1 MKTKKIKRVL
11 AFFLAVVF
19 AFSTCMTASPY
30 TVQATE
36 EPKLSVNV
44 TNAAT
49 TETGPGLTKGID
61 LVINYGENQ
70 KKLRIENDQLGN
82 ELSTDILYE
91 EFSDASYSVSLSD
104 RNNLYNVTA
113 ETSVDAE
120 TKSLNI
126 TITELKVKTEG
137 NEVFPG
143 MSLVY
148 VNAVNSFYVDGPWK
162 DYING
167 WEIREKENKCGAEI
181 TGPSDA
187 QECKVTTSK
196 GSKGS
201 DENEKALFT
210 IVAKVDDT
218 EIASQTIES
227 GRNETTLSIKS
238 DEEKEWTVG
247 EERTFTFEL
256 KSGSTPLANR
266 EIEWKYGADDEVGT
280 MGTYKTDENG
290 EVSIDNIR
298 LSRKPEKFS
307 IEGIFK
313 GDDAYS
319 PAEVKGEYSLTKAS
333 GKLWLDENSTEYTAE
348 NPLVLTYGTEDTE
361 FPVVLKNSD
370 GNEINEELAKLNAQ
384 LVSPQDNIT
393 VVADAKS
400 GKITITPKNAS
411 GEKTEVKIT
420 GETQSYT
427 FERTIYVKVDP
438 YPLKINKESVKAYA
452 PGKKDNAGYKIYDG
466 TKLVDVQATLEDAG
480 EGTVKGTDKNLQ
492 DIETY
497 FKNVTFK
504 SYEGNLSDVKLNSNG
519 EEKQQKLEF
528 KIEKLD
534 SVEFENV
541 TENGEDTGNIIKAL
555 KTNYK
560 IEEVE
565 MEVPLTIQK
574 RTLKLGVR
582 GVSRGFRDL
591 KYVYEN
597 EEETETEG
605 KDLKDL
611 NLVFATG
618 FVNGQDEDKLKVE
631 GFKFPKVVDTTAT
644 DLTEE
649 NVKEKDTAED
659 GKHTGA
665 LVLQEE
671 DQITNPTNNY
681 RFDLTATG
689 TLEITGEKNAAGYLS
704 VDNINSTN
712 AYEAGGKRYYGKNA
726 NGKNATVQ
734 FSETGGY
741 NRVYWVNGD
750 DKTDVTDSGLEMK
763 ENNDINR
770 SFYLTKEDES
780 GKVLAK
786 TQDFKLQFIY
796 DAEPPECGITFDKD
810 TKNVVRNIEQAV
822 TFGFYKKDTIEA
834 NVTLSDTQSGV
845 NEMSYL
851 VVNTSE
857 DKNHYWELLT
867 TEEDYETALSKVK
880 FESGEG
886 LKTSGKENS
895 WTIKNIGKLK
905 GGEDLE
911 CNNYIVFVKAE
922 DNVGNVK
929 IYGSNGVVL
938 ENNTQDISVTYKETP
953 EKNDDG
959 KNGKYEDKDVVYYTG
974 NVTLHMQAY
983 ESGSVYSGLTQMGYQ
998 VSNIDGKGNKTT
1010 NEFVSYPEDKQ
1021 FPKNVTLE
1029 KLNNYRKIEE
1039 NLYFE
1044 SDKDSSQVITVIA
1057 PASETKDN
1065 AGNTMEN
1072 DAVHTLVIDS
1082 KPPTVEAQYT
1092 QKNLNENNEHC
1103 FRNEK
1108 YANSDVTYTVTV
1120 TERFLTDIKV
1130 CINGKAY
1137 SFDELKKNKESLGI
1151 KEITKNEL
1159 PDITKT
1165 TDQTEYV
1172 FSIVFD
1178 KDGKYKVKTIA
1189 TDAAGNTGS
1198 DTENDTENKD
1208 GFEFIIDTVAPTL
1221 NLTYTAKQNNT
1232 ETQLVLDPKYDWF
1245 AANNATAGDN
1255 GTIGITA
1262 VLTEEN
1268 FTAEFADIAMEAT
1281 DSTGAAVDITDYK
1294 NAVTKAVKTQ
1304 ERWTESSTDEGRK
1317 YTLALPEIAVDA
1329 NYKITYNCT
1338 DLAGN
1343 SLKTITD
1350 HVTLDRKNPEGEVKA
1365 EDLENN
1371 GSPAQIWNSLIETI
1385 TFGYFGKN
1393 NVRVSMASQDATS
1406 GVESTQYL
1414 KSADGLTREELENRT
1429 DWTAYVSGLS
1439 YAANQHLVVYEKV
1452 TDKVGN
1458 TEYFSTDGIIVDN
1471 TSPVPVVTIT
1481 PTSPG
1486 WGKGVYSAGD
1496 YPGFSIRVEDPIVND
1511 AYAGLKKITYRIEN
1525 GTTGYVESN
1534 TLADEN
1540 TGLSKAAHQK
1550 VWTGQVSIDP
1560 NLFYSNDV
1568 RVSVYAEDWSANSVT
1583 SQPQTLKVDNKA
1595 PIVSFSF
1602 DKSDVHNGK
1611 YYKNDKT
1618 LTITVDER
1626 NFDESY
1632 LPRVTSTAGGGYSI
1646 SGWSHNGE
1654 IHTATVTFSGDSDYT
1669 VSYDCYDLAGNKSN
1683 TENLEEFT
1691 VDKTVPVIKVS
1702 YNNNSAQNGNYY
1714 KAARTATITVTEHNF
1729 DPSKITVS
1737 TTASAGGAPS
1747 IGGWANSGDT
1757 HTANVVFNHDAD
1769 YTFTVSGLD
1778 LAENKAADYAQDK
1791 FTVDL
1796 KNPEVKITGV
1806 KDKSANNGT
1815 VAPRISISDTNFI
1828 ASGVK
1833 ITLKGVNK
1841 GEIKIDSLASISS
1854 SATGMNVIFKDFPEG
1869 MDDIYTLTA
1878 KATDKAGNET
1888 KSSITFSVNRDGS
1901 TYELG
1906 SGTKALVDKKYT
1918 NKPQDLEITEINVD
1932 DLTTI
1937 EITYSLDGKIVTLK
1951 EGEDY
1956 TITKSGEEGQW
1967 KKYLY
1972 RIKASCFEE
1981 EGNYVINIYSEDAAH
1996 NSTTNKTK
2004 AKTIAFTVDKTAP
2017 TMVVSNLTDRGRYKE
2032 NMHEFTLNVKDN
2044 IFLAYV
2050 EVYLDGELFKRFE
2063 EDEIAQL
2070 NGELPVDIASSN
2082 QYQTIELV
2090 SCDKAGNISKEVYD
2104 PETNAQ
2110 VPASYRVLVTQNS
2123 FVQFIN
2129 NTPLLVSVIVIIVA
2143 IAGLI
2148 VVLVKRKKDK
2158 EK

>member
-280 MGTYKTDENG
+280 RGTYKTDENG

-348 NPLVLTYGTEDTE
+348 NPLVLTYGIEDTE

-649 NVKEKDTAED
+649 NVKEKDTAEY

-681 RFDLTATG
+681 KFDLTATG
-689 TLEITGEKNAAGYLS
+689 TLEITGEKDAAGYLS

-726 NGKNATVQ
+726 TVQ

-750 DKTDVTDSGLEMK
+750 KNEDITTAGLGLGNEQK
-763 ENNDINR
+763 NISR
-770 SFYLTKEDES
+770 SFYLTKEENS
-780 GKVLAK
+780 GKIIAK
-786 TQDFKLQFIY
+786 TEAFSIDFEY
-796 DAEPPECGITFDKD
+796 DAEAPVCVTTLDTSDNIVRTLGTAITFGIY
-810 TKNVVRNIEQAV
+810 KNH
-822 TFGFYKKDTIEA
+822 TIEA
-834 NVTLSDTQSGV
+834 NIKLEDEKSGV
-845 NEMSYL
+845 NGMSYFIARTD
-851 VVNTSE
+851 VKKE
-857 DKNHYWELLT
+857 KYEELLT
-867 TEEDYETALSKVK
+867 EADYTEALTEEQFTTEDLVK
-880 FESGEG
+880 
-886 LKTSGKENS
+886 NS
-895 WTIKNIGKLK
+895 NDTWTIKNIGKLK
-905 GGEDLE
+905 AEETLE
-911 CNNYIVFVKAE
+911 CNNYIIFVKAK

-929 IYGSNGVVL
+929 IYGSNGIVL
-938 ENNTQDISVTYKETP
+938 EDNRNDISVTYTESAA
-953 EKNDDG
+953 
-959 KNGKYEDKDVVYYTG
+959 KDVKCGEWNGINYYSG
-974 NVTLHMQAY
+974 DVNLNVTAK
-983 ESGSVYSGLTQMGYQ
+983 EEASDVKFYSGLAQMEYQ
-998 VSNIDGKGNKTT
+998 VSYVYGDGTT
-1010 NEFVSYPEDKQ
+1010 GKDKKVIEKASPQ
-1021 FPKNVTLE
+1021 NVTLE
-1029 KLNNYRKIEE
+1029 ELDAYRTITTAPEGVP
-1039 NLYFE
+1039 LTA
-1044 SDKDSSQVITVIA
+1044 DSKKSKVITITA

-1082 KPPTVEAQYT
+1082 ISPTVKAEYT
-1092 QKNLNENNEHC
+1092 QKNLNEKNEPHL
-1103 FRNEK
+1103 RNKK

-1120 TERFLTDIKV
+1120 TERFLKNITV
-1130 CINGKAY
+1130 SINGKDY
-1137 SFDELKKNKESLGI
+1137 TLDELEKNKESLGI
-1151 KEITKNEL
+1151 KEITKDEL

-1189 TDAAGNTGS
+1189 TDAAGNTGDDVK
-1198 DTENDTENKD
+1198 DTENED

-1221 NLTYTAKQNNT
+1221 DLTYTAKQNNT
-1232 ETQLVLDPKYDWF
+1232 ETQLALDPTYEWF

-1262 VLTEEN
+1262 VPTEEN
-1268 FTAEFADIAMEAT
+1268 FSAEFADISVEAT

-1304 ERWTESSTDEGRK
+1304 ERWTESNTDEGRK
-1317 YTLALPEIAVDA
+1317 YTLTLPEIAVDA

-1371 GSPAQIWNSLIETI
+1371 GSSAQIWNSLIETI

-1429 DWTAYVSGLS
+1429 DWTSYVSGLS

-1496 YPGFSIRVEDPIVND
+1496 HPGFSIRVEDPIVND

-1568 RVSVYAEDWSANSVT
+1568 KISVYAEDWSANSVT

-1632 LPRVTSTAGGGYSI
+1632 LPRVTSTTGGGYSI

-1654 IHTATVTFSGDSDYT
+1654 LHTATVTFSGDSDYT

-1714 KAARTATITVTEHNF
+1714 KEARTATITVTEHNF

-1778 LAENKAADYAQDK
+1778 LADNKAADYAQDK

-1981 EGNYVINIYSEDAAH
+1981 EGNYVLNIYSEDAAH

-2032 NMHEFTLNVKDN
+2032 NVHEFTLNVKDN

>member
-1 MKTKKIKRVL
+1 MKTKRIKRVL

-70 KKLRIENDQLGN
+70 KKLRIGNDQLGN

-370 GNEINEELAKLNAQ
+370 GNEINEELTKLNAQ

-649 NVKEKDTAED
+649 NVKEKDTAEY

-681 RFDLTATG
+681 KFDLTATG
-689 TLEITGEKNAAGYLS
+689 TLEITGEKDAVGYLS
-704 VDNINSTN
+704 VDNINSSH
-712 AYEAGGKRYYGKNA
+712 AYEAGGKRYY
-726 NGKNATVQ
+726 GKNATVQ

-750 DKTDVTDSGLEMK
+750 KNEDITTAGLGLGNEQK
-763 ENNDINR
+763 NISR
-770 SFYLTKEDES
+770 SFYLTKEENS
-780 GKVLAK
+780 GKIIAK
-786 TQDFKLQFIY
+786 TEAFSIDFEY
-796 DAEPPECGITFDKD
+796 DAEAPVCVTTLDTSDNIVRTLGTAITFGIY
-810 TKNVVRNIEQAV
+810 KNH
-822 TFGFYKKDTIEA
+822 TIEA
-834 NVTLSDTQSGV
+834 NIKLEDEKSGV
-845 NEMSYL
+845 NGMSYFIARTD
-851 VVNTSE
+851 VKKE
-857 DKNHYWELLT
+857 KYEELLT
-867 TEEDYETALSKVK
+867 EADYTEALAEEQFTTEDLVK
-880 FESGEG
+880 
-886 LKTSGKENS
+886 NS
-895 WTIKNIGKLK
+895 NDTWTIKNIGKLK
-905 GGEDLE
+905 AEETLE
-911 CNNYIVFVKAE
+911 CNNYIIFVKAK

-929 IYGSNGVVL
+929 IYGSNGIVL
-938 ENNTQDISVTYKETP
+938 EDNRNDISVTYTESAA
-953 EKNDDG
+953 
-959 KNGKYEDKDVVYYTG
+959 KDVKCGEWNGINYYSG
-974 NVTLHMQAY
+974 DVNLNVTAK
-983 ESGSVYSGLTQMGYQ
+983 EEASDVKFYSGLAQMEYQ
-998 VSNIDGKGNKTT
+998 VSYVYGDGTT
-1010 NEFVSYPEDKQ
+1010 GKDKKVIEKASPQ
-1021 FPKNVTLE
+1021 NVTLE
-1029 KLNNYRKIEE
+1029 ELDAYRTITTAPEGVP
-1039 NLYFE
+1039 LTA
-1044 SDKDSSQVITVIA
+1044 DSKKSKVITITA

-1082 KPPTVEAQYT
+1082 ISPTVKAEYT
-1092 QKNLNENNEHC
+1092 QKNLNEKNEPHL
-1103 FRNEK
+1103 RNKK

-1120 TERFLTDIKV
+1120 TERFLKNITV
-1130 CINGKAY
+1130 SINGKDY
-1137 SFDELKKNKESLGI
+1137 TLDELEKNKESLGI
-1151 KEITKNEL
+1151 KEITKDEL

-1189 TDAAGNTGS
+1189 TDAAGNTGDDVK
-1198 DTENDTENKD
+1198 DTENED

-1221 NLTYTAKQNNT
+1221 DLTYTAKQNNT
-1232 ETQLVLDPKYDWF
+1232 ETQLALDPTYEWF

-1268 FTAEFADIAMEAT
+1268 FTAEFADISVEAT

-1304 ERWTESSTDEGRK
+1304 ERWTESNTDEGRK
-1317 YTLALPEIAVDA
+1317 YTLTLPEIAVDA
-1329 NYKITYNCT
+1329 NYKITYTCT

-1343 SLKTITD
+1343 SLKTIAD

-1429 DWTAYVSGLS
+1429 DWTSYVSGLS

-1496 YPGFSIRVEDPIVND
+1496 HPGFSIRVEDPIVND

-1568 RVSVYAEDWSANSVT
+1568 KISVYAEDWSANSVT

-1632 LPRVTSTAGGGYSI
+1632 LPRVTSTTGGGYSI

-1654 IHTATVTFSGDSDYT
+1654 LHTATVTFSGDSDYT

-1778 LAENKAADYAQDK
+1778 LADNKAADYAQDK

-1806 KDKSANNGT
+1806 KDKLANNGT

-1951 EGEDY
+1951 EGADY

-1981 EGNYVINIYSEDAAH
+1981 EGNYVLNIYSEDAAH

-2032 NMHEFTLNVKDN
+2032 NVHEFTLNVKDN

-2129 NTPLLVSVIVIIVA
+2129 NTPLLISVIVIIVA

>member
-1 MKTKKIKRVL
+1 MKTKRIKRVL

-605 KDLKDL
+605 KNLKDL

-618 FVNGQDEDKLKVE
+618 FVNGQDENTLKVE

-681 RFDLTATG
+681 KFDLTATG

-704 VDNINSTN
+704 VDNINSSH
-712 AYEAGGKRYYGKNA
+712 AYEAGGKRYY
-726 NGKNATVQ
+726 GKNATVQ

-750 DKTDVTDSGLEMK
+750 KNEDITTAGLGLGNEQK
-763 ENNDINR
+763 NISR
-770 SFYLTKEDES
+770 SFYLTKEENS
-780 GKVLAK
+780 GKIIAK
-786 TQDFKLQFIY
+786 TEAFSIDFEY
-796 DAEPPECGITFDKD
+796 DAEAPVCVTTLDTSDNIVRTLGTAITFGIY
-810 TKNVVRNIEQAV
+810 KNH
-822 TFGFYKKDTIEA
+822 TIEA
-834 NVTLSDTQSGV
+834 NIKLEDEKSGV
-845 NEMSYL
+845 NGMSYFIARTD
-851 VVNTSE
+851 VKKE
-857 DKNHYWELLT
+857 KYEELLT
-867 TEEDYETALSKVK
+867 EADYTEALTEEQFTTEDLVK
-880 FESGEG
+880 
-886 LKTSGKENS
+886 NS
-895 WTIKNIGKLK
+895 NDTWTIKNIGKLK
-905 GGEDLE
+905 AEETLE
-911 CNNYIVFVKAE
+911 CNNYIIFVKAK

-929 IYGSNGVVL
+929 IYGSNGIVL
-938 ENNTQDISVTYKETP
+938 EDNRNDISVTYTESAA
-953 EKNDDG
+953 
-959 KNGKYEDKDVVYYTG
+959 KDVKCGEWNGINYYSG
-974 NVTLHMQAY
+974 DVNLNVTAK
-983 ESGSVYSGLTQMGYQ
+983 EEASDVKFYSGLAQMEYQ
-998 VSNIDGKGNKTT
+998 VSYVYGDGTT
-1010 NEFVSYPEDKQ
+1010 GKDKKVIEKASPQ
-1021 FPKNVTLE
+1021 NVTLE
-1029 KLNNYRKIEE
+1029 ELDAYRTITTAPEGVP
-1039 NLYFE
+1039 LTA
-1044 SDKDSSQVITVIA
+1044 DSKKSKVITITA

-1082 KPPTVEAQYT
+1082 ISPTVKAEYT
-1092 QKNLNENNEHC
+1092 QKNLNEKNEPHL
-1103 FRNEK
+1103 RNKK

-1120 TERFLTDIKV
+1120 TERFLKNITV
-1130 CINGKAY
+1130 SINGKDY
-1137 SFDELKKNKESLGI
+1137 TLDELEKNKESLGI
-1151 KEITKNEL
+1151 KEITKDEL

-1189 TDAAGNTGS
+1189 TDAAGNTGDDVK
-1198 DTENDTENKD
+1198 DTENED

-1221 NLTYTAKQNNT
+1221 DLTYTAKQNNT
-1232 ETQLVLDPKYDWF
+1232 ETQLALDPTYEWF

-1268 FTAEFADIAMEAT
+1268 FSAEFADISVEAT

-1304 ERWTESSTDEGRK
+1304 ARWTESSTDEGRK

-1329 NYKITYNCT
+1329 NYKITYSCT

-1343 SLKTITD
+1343 SLEEITN

-1429 DWTAYVSGLS
+1429 DWTSYVSGLS

-1778 LAENKAADYAQDK
+1778 LADNKAADYAQDK

-1796 KNPEVKITGV
+1796 KNPEVKITSV

-1854 SATGMNVIFKDFPEG
+1854 SATGMNVIFKDFPED

-2090 SCDKAGNISKEVYD
+2090 SCDKADNISKEVYD

>member
-36 EPKLSVNV
+36 EPKFSVNV

-187 QECKVTTSK
+187 QECKVTT
-196 GSKGS
+196 SKGS

-541 TENGEDTGNIIKAL
+541 TENGEDTDNIIKAL

-681 RFDLTATG
+681 KFDLTATG

-704 VDNINSTN
+704 VDNINSSH
-712 AYEAGGKRYYGKNA
+712 AYEAGGKRYY
-726 NGKNATVQ
+726 GKNATVQ

-750 DKTDVTDSGLEMK
+750 KNEDITTAGLGLGNEQK
-763 ENNDINR
+763 NISR
-770 SFYLTKEDES
+770 SFYLTKEENS
-780 GKVLAK
+780 GKIIAK
-786 TQDFKLQFIY
+786 TEAFSIDFEY
-796 DAEPPECGITFDKD
+796 DAEAPVCVTTLDTSDNIVRTLGTVITFGIY
-810 TKNVVRNIEQAV
+810 KNH
-822 TFGFYKKDTIEA
+822 TIEA
-834 NVTLSDTQSGV
+834 NIKLEDEKSGV
-845 NEMSYL
+845 NGMSYFIARTD
-851 VVNTSE
+851 VKKE
-857 DKNHYWELLT
+857 KYEELLT
-867 TEEDYETALSKVK
+867 EADYTEALTEEQFTTEDLVK
-880 FESGEG
+880 
-886 LKTSGKENS
+886 NS
-895 WTIKNIGKLK
+895 NDTWTIKNIGKLK
-905 GGEDLE
+905 AEETLE
-911 CNNYIVFVKAE
+911 CNNYIIFVKAK

-929 IYGSNGVVL
+929 IYGSNGIVL
-938 ENNTQDISVTYKETP
+938 EDNRNDISVTYTESAA
-953 EKNDDG
+953 
-959 KNGKYEDKDVVYYTG
+959 KDVKCGEWNGINYYSG
-974 NVTLHMQAY
+974 DVNLNVTAK
-983 ESGSVYSGLTQMGYQ
+983 EEASDVKFYSGLAQMEYQ
-998 VSNIDGKGNKTT
+998 VSYVYGDGTT
-1010 NEFVSYPEDKQ
+1010 GKDKKVIEKASPQ
-1021 FPKNVTLE
+1021 NVTLE
-1029 KLNNYRKIEE
+1029 ELDAYRTITTAPEGVP
-1039 NLYFE
+1039 LTA
-1044 SDKDSSQVITVIA
+1044 DSKKSKVITITA

-1082 KPPTVEAQYT
+1082 ISPTVKAEYT
-1092 QKNLNENNEHC
+1092 QKNLNEKNEPHL
-1103 FRNEK
+1103 RNKK

-1120 TERFLTDIKV
+1120 TERFLKNITV
-1130 CINGKAY
+1130 SINGKDY
-1137 SFDELKKNKESLGI
+1137 TLDELEKNKESLGI
-1151 KEITKNEL
+1151 KEITRDEL

-1189 TDAAGNTGS
+1189 TDAAGNTGDDVK
-1198 DTENDTENKD
+1198 DTENED

-1221 NLTYTAKQNNT
+1221 DLTYTAKQNNT
-1232 ETQLVLDPKYDWF
+1232 ETQLALDPTYEWF

-1268 FTAEFADIAMEAT
+1268 FSAEFADIAVEAT

-1304 ERWTESSTDEGRK
+1304 ERWTESNTDEGRK
-1317 YTLALPEIAVDA
+1317 YTLTLPEIAVDA

-1429 DWTAYVSGLS
+1429 DWTSYVSGLS

-1496 YPGFSIRVEDPIVND
+1496 HPGFSIRVEDPIVND

-1560 NLFYSNDV
+1560 NMFYSNDV
-1568 RVSVYAEDWSANSVT
+1568 KVSVYAEDWSANSVT

-1632 LPRVTSTAGGGYSI
+1632 LPRVTSTTGGGYSI

-1654 IHTATVTFSGDSDYT
+1654 LHTATVTFSGDSDYT

-1691 VDKTVPVIKVS
+1691 LDKTVPVIKVS

-1714 KAARTATITVTEHNF
+1714 KEARTATITVTEHNF

-1778 LAENKAADYAQDK
+1778 LADNKAADYAQDK

-1981 EGNYVINIYSEDAAH
+1981 EGNYVLNIYSEDAAH

-2032 NMHEFTLNVKDN
+2032 NVHEFTLNVKDN

>member
-370 GNEINEELAKLNAQ
+370 GNEINEELTKLNAQ

-681 RFDLTATG
+681 KFDLTATG
-689 TLEITGEKNAAGYLS
+689 TLEITGEKNAVGYLS
-704 VDNINSTN
+704 VDNINSSH
-712 AYEAGGKRYYGKNA
+712 AYEAGGKRYY
-726 NGKNATVQ
+726 GKNATVQ

-750 DKTDVTDSGLEMK
+750 KNEDITTAGLGLGNEQK
-763 ENNDINR
+763 NISR
-770 SFYLTKEDES
+770 SFYLTKEENS
-780 GKVLAK
+780 GKIIAK
-786 TQDFKLQFIY
+786 TEAFSIDFEY
-796 DAEPPECGITFDKD
+796 DAEAPVCVTTLDTSDNIVRTLGTAITFGIY
-810 TKNVVRNIEQAV
+810 KNH
-822 TFGFYKKDTIEA
+822 TIEA
-834 NVTLSDTQSGV
+834 NIKLEDEKSGV
-845 NEMSYL
+845 NGMSYFIARTD
-851 VVNTSE
+851 VKKE
-857 DKNHYWELLT
+857 KYEELLT
-867 TEEDYETALSKVK
+867 EADYTEALTEEQFTTEDLVK
-880 FESGEG
+880 
-886 LKTSGKENS
+886 NS
-895 WTIKNIGKLK
+895 NDTWTIKNIGKLK
-905 GGEDLE
+905 AEETLE
-911 CNNYIVFVKAE
+911 CNNYIIFVKAK

-929 IYGSNGVVL
+929 IYGSNGIVL
-938 ENNTQDISVTYKETP
+938 EDNRNDISVTYTESAA
-953 EKNDDG
+953 
-959 KNGKYEDKDVVYYTG
+959 KDVKCGEWNGINYYSG
-974 NVTLHMQAY
+974 DVNLNVTAK
-983 ESGSVYSGLTQMGYQ
+983 EEASDVKFYSGLAQMEYQ
-998 VSNIDGKGNKTT
+998 VSYVYGDGTT
-1010 NEFVSYPEDKQ
+1010 GKDKKVIEKASPQ
-1021 FPKNVTLE
+1021 NVTLE
-1029 KLNNYRKIEE
+1029 ELDAYRTITTAPEGVP
-1039 NLYFE
+1039 LTA
-1044 SDKDSSQVITVIA
+1044 DSKKSKVITITA

-1082 KPPTVEAQYT
+1082 ISPTVKAEYT
-1092 QKNLNENNEHC
+1092 QKNLNEKNEPHL
-1103 FRNEK
+1103 RNKK

-1120 TERFLTDIKV
+1120 TERFLKNITV
-1130 CINGKAY
+1130 SINGKDY
-1137 SFDELKKNKESLGI
+1137 TLDELEKNKESLGI
-1151 KEITKNEL
+1151 KEITKDEL

-1189 TDAAGNTGS
+1189 TDAAGNTGDDVK
-1198 DTENDTENKD
+1198 DTENED

-1221 NLTYTAKQNNT
+1221 DLTYTAKQNNT
-1232 ETQLVLDPKYDWF
+1232 ETQLALDPTYEWF

-1262 VLTEEN
+1262 VPTEEN
-1268 FTAEFADIAMEAT
+1268 FSAEFADISVEAT
-1281 DSTGAAVDITDYK
+1281 DSTGAAVDIIDYK

-1304 ERWTESSTDEGRK
+1304 ERWTESNTDEGRK
-1317 YTLALPEIAVDA
+1317 YTLTLPEIAVDA

-1371 GSPAQIWNSLIETI
+1371 GSSAQIWNSLIETI

-1429 DWTAYVSGLS
+1429 DWTSYVSGLS

-1496 YPGFSIRVEDPIVND
+1496 HPGFSIRVEDPIVND

-1568 RVSVYAEDWSANSVT
+1568 KISVYAEDWSANSVT

-1632 LPRVTSTAGGGYSI
+1632 LPRVTSTTGGGYSI

-1654 IHTATVTFSGDSDYT
+1654 LHTATVTFSGDSDYT

-1714 KAARTATITVTEHNF
+1714 KEARTATITVTEHNF

-1778 LAENKAADYAQDK
+1778 LADNKAADYAQDK

-1981 EGNYVINIYSEDAAH
+1981 EGNYVLNIYSEDAAH

-2032 NMHEFTLNVKDN
+2032 NVHEFTLNVKDN

>member
-1 MKTKKIKRVL
+1 MWR
-11 AFFLAVVF
+11 AHR
-19 AFSTCMTASPY
+19 
-30 TVQATE
+30 Q
-36 EPKLSVNV
+36 
-44 TNAAT
+44 
-49 TETGPGLTKGID
+49 
-61 LVINYGENQ
+61 
-70 KKLRIENDQLGN
+70 
-82 ELSTDILYE
+82 
-91 EFSDASYSVSLSD
+91 
-104 RNNLYNVTA
+104 
-113 ETSVDAE
+113 
-120 TKSLNI
+120 
-126 TITELKVKTEG
+126 
-137 NEVFPG
+137 
-143 MSLVY
+143 
-148 VNAVNSFYVDGPWK
+148 
-162 DYING
+162 
-167 WEIREKENKCGAEI
+167 
-181 TGPSDA
+181 
-187 QECKVTTSK
+187 
-196 GSKGS
+196 
-201 DENEKALFT
+201 
-210 IVAKVDDT
+210 
-218 EIASQTIES
+218 
-227 GRNETTLSIKS
+227 
-238 DEEKEWTVG
+238 
-247 EERTFTFEL
+247 
-256 KSGSTPLANR
+256 
-266 EIEWKYGADDEVGT
+266 
-280 MGTYKTDENG
+280 
-290 EVSIDNIR
+290 
-298 LSRKPEKFS
+298 
-307 IEGIFK
+307 
-313 GDDAYS
+313 
-319 PAEVKGEYSLTKAS
+319 
-333 GKLWLDENSTEYTAE
+333 
-348 NPLVLTYGTEDTE
+348 
-361 FPVVLKNSD
+361 
-370 GNEINEELAKLNAQ
+370 
-384 LVSPQDNIT
+384 
-393 VVADAKS
+393 
-400 GKITITPKNAS
+400 
-411 GEKTEVKIT
+411 
-420 GETQSYT
+420 
-427 FERTIYVKVDP
+427 
-438 YPLKINKESVKAYA
+438 
-452 PGKKDNAGYKIYDG
+452 
-466 TKLVDVQATLEDAG
+466 
-480 EGTVKGTDKNLQ
+480 
-492 DIETY
+492 
-497 FKNVTFK
+497 
-504 SYEGNLSDVKLNSNG
+504 
-519 EEKQQKLEF
+519 
-528 KIEKLD
+528 
-534 SVEFENV
+534 
-541 TENGEDTGNIIKAL
+541 
-555 KTNYK
+555 
-560 IEEVE
+560 
-565 MEVPLTIQK
+565 
-574 RTLKLGVR
+574 
-582 GVSRGFRDL
+582 
-591 KYVYEN
+591 
-597 EEETETEG
+597 
-605 KDLKDL
+605 
-611 NLVFATG
+611 
-618 FVNGQDEDKLKVE
+618 
-631 GFKFPKVVDTTAT
+631 
-644 DLTEE
+644 
-649 NVKEKDTAED
+649 
-659 GKHTGA
+659 H
-665 LVLQEE
+665 
-671 DQITNPTNNY
+671 
-681 RFDLTATG
+681 
-689 TLEITGEKNAAGYLS
+689 
-704 VDNINSTN
+704 
-712 AYEAGGKRYYGKNA
+712 A

-734 FSETGGY
+734 FSKTGGY

-750 DKTDVTDSGLEMK
+750 DKTDVTDLGLEIK

-770 SFYLTKEDES
+770 TFYLRKVDES
-780 GKVLAK
+780 GKILAQTEK
-786 TQDFKLQFIY
+786 FELQFIY

-834 NVTLSDTQSGV
+834 NVTLSDMQSGV

-857 DKNHYWELLT
+857 DKNHYWESLT

-959 KNGKYEDKDVVYYTG
+959 KNGKYGDTDVVYYTG
-974 NVTLHMQAY
+974 NVALHMQAY

-1039 NLYFE
+1039 DLYFE

-1082 KPPTVEAQYT
+1082 KPPTVEAKYT

-1137 SFDELKKNKESLGI
+1137 SFDKLKKNKESLGI

-1165 TDQTEYV
+1165 TDQTKYD
-1172 FSIVFD
+1172 FSIVFN

-1189 TDAAGNTGS
+1189 TDAAGNKGY
-1198 DTENDTENKD
+1198 DAGDIDENNNN

-1221 NLTYTAKQNNT
+1221 DLTYTAKQNNT
-1232 ETQLVLDPKYDWF
+1232 ETQLALDPKYDWF
-1245 AANNATAGDN
+1245 GANNATAGDN

-1268 FTAEFADIAMEAT
+1268 FSAEFADIAVEAT

-1304 ERWTESSTDEGRK
+1304 ERWTESNTDEGRK

-1329 NYKITYNCT
+1329 NYKITYSCT

-1343 SLKTITD
+1343 SLEKITD

-1385 TFGYFGKN
+1385 TFEYFGKN

-1429 DWTAYVSGLS
+1429 DWTPYVSGLS

-1471 TSPVPVVTIT
+1471 TSPVPVVMIT

-1496 YPGFSIRVEDPIVND
+1496 HPGFSIRVEDPIVND

-1568 RVSVYAEDWSANSVT
+1568 KVSVYAEDWSANSVT

-1632 LPRVTSTAGGGYSI
+1632 LPRVTSTTGGGYSI

-1654 IHTATVTFSGDSDYT
+1654 LHTATVTFTGDSDYT

-1778 LAENKAADYAQDK
+1778 LADNKAADYAQDK

-1854 SATGMNVIFKDFPEG
+1854 SAIGMNVIFKDFPEG

-2032 NMHEFTLNVKDN
+2032 NVHEFTLNVKDN

>member
-227 GRNETTLSIKS
+227 GRKETTLSIKS

-649 NVKEKDTAED
+649 NVKEKDTAEY

-681 RFDLTATG
+681 KFDLTATG
-689 TLEITGEKNAAGYLS
+689 TLEITGEKDAVGYLS
-704 VDNINSTN
+704 VDNINSSH
-712 AYEAGGKRYYGKNA
+712 AYEAGGKRYY
-726 NGKNATVQ
+726 GKNATVQ

-750 DKTDVTDSGLEMK
+750 KNEDITTAGLGLGNEQK
-763 ENNDINR
+763 NISR
-770 SFYLTKEDES
+770 SFYLTKEENS
-780 GKVLAK
+780 GKIIAK
-786 TQDFKLQFIY
+786 TEAFSIDFEY
-796 DAEPPECGITFDKD
+796 DAEAPVCVTTLDTSDNIVRTLGTAITFGIY
-810 TKNVVRNIEQAV
+810 KNH
-822 TFGFYKKDTIEA
+822 TIEA
-834 NVTLSDTQSGV
+834 NIKLEDEKSGV
-845 NEMSYL
+845 NGMSYFIARTD
-851 VVNTSE
+851 VKKE
-857 DKNHYWELLT
+857 KYEELLT
-867 TEEDYETALSKVK
+867 EADYTEALTEEQFTTEDLVK
-880 FESGEG
+880 
-886 LKTSGKENS
+886 NS
-895 WTIKNIGKLK
+895 NDTWTIKNIGKLK
-905 GGEDLE
+905 AEETLE
-911 CNNYIVFVKAE
+911 CNNYIIFVKAK

-929 IYGSNGVVL
+929 IYGSNGIVL
-938 ENNTQDISVTYKETP
+938 EDNRNDISVTYTESAA
-953 EKNDDG
+953 
-959 KNGKYEDKDVVYYTG
+959 KDVKCGEWNGINYYSG
-974 NVTLHMQAY
+974 DVNLNVTAK
-983 ESGSVYSGLTQMGYQ
+983 EEASDVKFYSGLAQMEYQ
-998 VSNIDGKGNKTT
+998 VSYVYGDGTT
-1010 NEFVSYPEDKQ
+1010 GKDKKVIEKASPQ
-1021 FPKNVTLE
+1021 NVTLE
-1029 KLNNYRKIEE
+1029 ELDAYRTITTAP
-1039 NLYFE
+1039 E
-1044 SDKDSSQVITVIA
+1044 SVPLTADSKKSKVITITA

-1082 KPPTVEAQYT
+1082 ISPTVKAEYT
-1092 QKNLNENNEHC
+1092 QKNLNEKNEPHL
-1103 FRNEK
+1103 RNKK

-1120 TERFLTDIKV
+1120 TERFLKNITV
-1130 CINGKAY
+1130 SINGKDY
-1137 SFDELKKNKESLGI
+1137 TLDELEKNKESLGI
-1151 KEITKNEL
+1151 KEITKDEL

-1189 TDAAGNTGS
+1189 TDAAGNTGDDVK
-1198 DTENDTENKD
+1198 DTENED

-1221 NLTYTAKQNNT
+1221 DLTYTAKQNNT
-1232 ETQLVLDPKYDWF
+1232 ETQLALDPTYEWF

-1268 FTAEFADIAMEAT
+1268 FSAEFADISVEAT

-1304 ERWTESSTDEGRK
+1304 ERWTESNTDKGRK
-1317 YTLALPEIAVDA
+1317 YTLTLPEITVDA

-1429 DWTAYVSGLS
+1429 DWTSYVSGLS

-1496 YPGFSIRVEDPIVND
+1496 HPGFSIRVEDPIVND

-1560 NLFYSNDV
+1560 NMFYSNDV
-1568 RVSVYAEDWSANSVT
+1568 KVSVYAEDWSANSVT

-1632 LPRVTSTAGGGYSI
+1632 LPRVTSTTGGGYSI

-1654 IHTATVTFSGDSDYT
+1654 LHTATVTFSGDSDYT

-1714 KAARTATITVTEHNF
+1714 KEARTATITVTEHNF

-1778 LAENKAADYAQDK
+1778 LADNKAPDYAQDK

-1951 EGEDY
+1951 EGADY

-1981 EGNYVINIYSEDAAH
+1981 EGNYVLNIYSEDAAH

-2032 NMHEFTLNVKDN
+2032 NVHEFTLNVKDN

>member
-1 MKTKKIKRVL
+1 MKTKRIKRVL

-227 GRNETTLSIKS
+227 GRNEATLSIKS

-370 GNEINEELAKLNAQ
+370 GNEINEELTKLNAQ

-681 RFDLTATG
+681 KFDLTATG

-704 VDNINSTN
+704 VDNINSSH
-712 AYEAGGKRYYGKNA
+712 AYEAGGKRYY
-726 NGKNATVQ
+726 GKNATVQ

-750 DKTDVTDSGLEMK
+750 KNEDITTAGLGLGNEQK
-763 ENNDINR
+763 NISR
-770 SFYLTKEDES
+770 SFYLTKEENS
-780 GKVLAK
+780 GKIIAK
-786 TQDFKLQFIY
+786 TEAFSIDFEY
-796 DAEPPECGITFDKD
+796 DAEAPVCVTTLDTSDNIVRTLGTAITFGIY
-810 TKNVVRNIEQAV
+810 KNH
-822 TFGFYKKDTIEA
+822 TIEA
-834 NVTLSDTQSGV
+834 NIKLEDEKSGV
-845 NEMSYL
+845 NGMSYFIARTD
-851 VVNTSE
+851 VKKE
-857 DKNHYWELLT
+857 KYEELLT
-867 TEEDYETALSKVK
+867 EADYTEALTEEQFTTEDLVK
-880 FESGEG
+880 
-886 LKTSGKENS
+886 NS
-895 WTIKNIGKLK
+895 NDTWTIKNIGKLK
-905 GGEDLE
+905 AEETLE
-911 CNNYIVFVKAE
+911 CNNYIIFVKAK

-929 IYGSNGVVL
+929 IYGSNGIVL
-938 ENNTQDISVTYKETP
+938 EDNRNDISVTYTESAA
-953 EKNDDG
+953 
-959 KNGKYEDKDVVYYTG
+959 KDVKCGEWNGINYYSG
-974 NVTLHMQAY
+974 DVNLNVTAK
-983 ESGSVYSGLTQMGYQ
+983 EEASDVKFYSGLAQMEYQ
-998 VSNIDGKGNKTT
+998 VSYVYGDGTT
-1010 NEFVSYPEDKQ
+1010 GKDKKVIEKASPQ
-1021 FPKNVTLE
+1021 NVTLE
-1029 KLNNYRKIEE
+1029 ELDAYRTITTAPEGVP
-1039 NLYFE
+1039 LTA
-1044 SDKDSSQVITVIA
+1044 DSKKSKVITITA

-1082 KPPTVEAQYT
+1082 ISPTVKAEYT
-1092 QKNLNENNEHC
+1092 QKNLNEKNEPHL
-1103 FRNEK
+1103 RNKK

-1120 TERFLTDIKV
+1120 TERFLKNITV
-1130 CINGKAY
+1130 SINGKDY
-1137 SFDELKKNKESLGI
+1137 TLDELEKNKESLGI
-1151 KEITKNEL
+1151 KEITKDEL

-1189 TDAAGNTGS
+1189 TDAAGNTGDDAK
-1198 DTENDTENKD
+1198 DTENNE

-1232 ETQLVLDPKYDWF
+1232 ETQLALDPKYDWF
-1245 AANNATAGDN
+1245 GANNATAGDN
-1255 GTIGITA
+1255 GTIGITDA
-1262 VLTEEN
+1262 LTEEN
-1268 FTAEFADIAMEAT
+1268 FSAEFADITVEAT

-1329 NYKITYNCT
+1329 NYKITYSCT

-1343 SLKTITD
+1343 SLEEITD

-1414 KSADGLTREELENRT
+1414 KSVDGLTREELENRT
-1429 DWTAYVSGLS
+1429 DWTPYVSGLS

-1511 AYAGLKKITYRIEN
+1511 AYAGLEKITYRIEN

-1568 RVSVYAEDWSANSVT
+1568 KVSVYAEDWSANSVT

-1602 DKSDVHNGK
+1602 DKSDVYNGK

-1654 IHTATVTFSGDSDYT
+1654 IHTKTVTFSGDSDYT

-1714 KAARTATITVTEHNF
+1714 KEARTATITVTEHNF

-1778 LAENKAADYAQDK
+1778 LADNKAADYAQDK

-1981 EGNYVINIYSEDAAH
+1981 EGNYVLNIYSEDAAH

-2032 NMHEFTLNVKDN
+2032 NVHEFTLNVKDN

>member
-30 TVQATE
+30 AVQATE

-313 GDDAYS
+313 GDDVYS

-611 NLVFATG
+611 NLIFATG

-681 RFDLTATG
+681 KFDLTATG
-689 TLEITGEKNAAGYLS
+689 TLEITGEKDAVGYLS
-704 VDNINSTN
+704 VDNINSSH
-712 AYEAGGKRYYGKNA
+712 AYEAGGKRYY
-726 NGKNATVQ
+726 GKNATVQ

-750 DKTDVTDSGLEMK
+750 KNEDITTAGLGLGNEQK
-763 ENNDINR
+763 NISR
-770 SFYLTKEDES
+770 SFYLTKEENS
-780 GKVLAK
+780 GKIIAK
-786 TQDFKLQFIY
+786 TEAFSIDFEY
-796 DAEPPECGITFDKD
+796 DAEAPVCVTTLDTSDNIVRTLGTAITFGIY
-810 TKNVVRNIEQAV
+810 KNH
-822 TFGFYKKDTIEA
+822 TIEA
-834 NVTLSDTQSGV
+834 NIKLEDEKSGV
-845 NEMSYL
+845 NGMSYFIARTD
-851 VVNTSE
+851 VKKE
-857 DKNHYWELLT
+857 KYEELLT
-867 TEEDYETALSKVK
+867 EADYTEALTEEQFTTEDLVK
-880 FESGEG
+880 
-886 LKTSGKENS
+886 NS
-895 WTIKNIGKLK
+895 NDAWTIKNIGKLK
-905 GGEDLE
+905 AEETLE
-911 CNNYIVFVKAE
+911 CNNYIIFVKAK

-929 IYGSNGVVL
+929 IYGSNGIVL
-938 ENNTQDISVTYKETP
+938 EDNRNDISVTYTESAA
-953 EKNDDG
+953 
-959 KNGKYEDKDVVYYTG
+959 KDVKCGEWNGINYYSG
-974 NVTLHMQAY
+974 DVNLNVTAK
-983 ESGSVYSGLTQMGYQ
+983 EEASDVKFYSGLAQMEYQ
-998 VSNIDGKGNKTT
+998 VSYVYGDGTT
-1010 NEFVSYPEDKQ
+1010 GKDKKVIEKASPQ
-1021 FPKNVTLE
+1021 NVTLE
-1029 KLNNYRKIEE
+1029 ELDAYRTITTAPEGVP
-1039 NLYFE
+1039 LTA
-1044 SDKDSSQVITVIA
+1044 DSKKSKVITITA

-1082 KPPTVEAQYT
+1082 ISPTVKAEYT
-1092 QKNLNENNEHC
+1092 QKNLNEKNEPHL
-1103 FRNEK
+1103 RNKK

-1120 TERFLTDIKV
+1120 TERFLKNITV
-1130 CINGKAY
+1130 SINGKDY
-1137 SFDELKKNKESLGI
+1137 TLDELEKNKESLGI
-1151 KEITKNEL
+1151 KEITKDEL

-1189 TDAAGNTGS
+1189 TDAAGNTGDDVK
-1198 DTENDTENKD
+1198 DTENED

-1221 NLTYTAKQNNT
+1221 DLTYTAKQNNT
-1232 ETQLVLDPKYDWF
+1232 ETQLALDPTYEWF

-1262 VLTEEN
+1262 VPTEEN
-1268 FTAEFADIAMEAT
+1268 FSAEFADISVEAT

-1304 ERWTESSTDEGRK
+1304 ERWTESNTDEGRK
-1317 YTLALPEIAVDA
+1317 YTLTLPEIAVDA

-1371 GSPAQIWNSLIETI
+1371 GSSAQIWNSLIETI

-1429 DWTAYVSGLS
+1429 DWTSYVSGLS

-1496 YPGFSIRVEDPIVND
+1496 HPGFSIRVEDPIVND

-1568 RVSVYAEDWSANSVT
+1568 KISVYAEDWSANSVT

-1632 LPRVTSTAGGGYSI
+1632 LPRVTSTTGGGYSI

-1654 IHTATVTFSGDSDYT
+1654 LHTATVTFSGDSDYT

-1714 KAARTATITVTEHNF
+1714 KEARTATITVTEHNF

-1778 LAENKAADYAQDK
+1778 LADNKAADYAQDK

-1981 EGNYVINIYSEDAAH
+1981 EGNYVLNIYSEDAAH

-2032 NMHEFTLNVKDN
+2032 NVHEFTLNVKDN

>member
-370 GNEINEELAKLNAQ
+370 GNEINEELTKLNAQ

-681 RFDLTATG
+681 KFDLTATG
-689 TLEITGEKNAAGYLS
+689 TLEITGEKNAVGYLS
-704 VDNINSTN
+704 VDNINSSH
-712 AYEAGGKRYYGKNA
+712 AYEAGGKRYY
-726 NGKNATVQ
+726 GKNATVQ

-750 DKTDVTDSGLEMK
+750 KNEDITTAGLGLGNEQK
-763 ENNDINR
+763 NISR
-770 SFYLTKEDES
+770 SFYLTKEENS
-780 GKVLAK
+780 GKIIAK
-786 TQDFKLQFIY
+786 TEAFSIDFEY
-796 DAEPPECGITFDKD
+796 DAEAPVCVTTLDTSDNIVRTLGTAITFGIY
-810 TKNVVRNIEQAV
+810 KNH
-822 TFGFYKKDTIEA
+822 TIEA
-834 NVTLSDTQSGV
+834 NIKLEDEKSGV
-845 NEMSYL
+845 NGMSYFIARTD
-851 VVNTSE
+851 VKKE
-857 DKNHYWELLT
+857 KYEELLT
-867 TEEDYETALSKVK
+867 EADYTEALTEEQFTTEDLVK
-880 FESGEG
+880 
-886 LKTSGKENS
+886 NS
-895 WTIKNIGKLK
+895 NDTWTIKNIGKLK
-905 GGEDLE
+905 AEETLE
-911 CNNYIVFVKAE
+911 CNNYIIFVKAK

-929 IYGSNGVVL
+929 IYGSNGIVL
-938 ENNTQDISVTYKETP
+938 EDNRNDISVTYTESAA
-953 EKNDDG
+953 
-959 KNGKYEDKDVVYYTG
+959 KDVKCGEWNGINYYSG
-974 NVTLHMQAY
+974 DVNLNVTAK
-983 ESGSVYSGLTQMGYQ
+983 EEASDVKFYSGLAQMEYQ
-998 VSNIDGKGNKTT
+998 VSYVYGDGTT
-1010 NEFVSYPEDKQ
+1010 GKDKKVIEKASPQ
-1021 FPKNVTLE
+1021 NVTLE
-1029 KLNNYRKIEE
+1029 ELDAYRTITTAPEGVP
-1039 NLYFE
+1039 LTA
-1044 SDKDSSQVITVIA
+1044 DSKKSKVITITA

-1082 KPPTVEAQYT
+1082 ISPTVKAEYT
-1092 QKNLNENNEHC
+1092 QKNLNEKNEPHL
-1103 FRNEK
+1103 RNKK

-1120 TERFLTDIKV
+1120 TERFLKNITV
-1130 CINGKAY
+1130 SINGKDY
-1137 SFDELKKNKESLGI
+1137 TLDELEKNKESLGI
-1151 KEITKNEL
+1151 KEITKDEL

-1189 TDAAGNTGS
+1189 TDAAGNTGDDVK
-1198 DTENDTENKD
+1198 DTENED

-1221 NLTYTAKQNNT
+1221 DLTYTAKQNNT
-1232 ETQLVLDPKYDWF
+1232 ETQLALDPTYEWF

-1262 VLTEEN
+1262 VPTEEN
-1268 FTAEFADIAMEAT
+1268 FSAEFADISVEAT

-1304 ERWTESSTDEGRK
+1304 ERWTESNTDEGRK
-1317 YTLALPEIAVDA
+1317 YTLTLPEIAVDA

-1371 GSPAQIWNSLIETI
+1371 GSSAQIWNSLIETI

-1429 DWTAYVSGLS
+1429 DWTSYVSGLS

-1496 YPGFSIRVEDPIVND
+1496 HPGFSIRVEDPIVND

-1568 RVSVYAEDWSANSVT
+1568 KISVYAEDWSANSVT

-1595 PIVSFSF
+1595 SIVSFSF

-1632 LPRVTSTAGGGYSI
+1632 LPRVTSTTGGGYSI

-1654 IHTATVTFSGDSDYT
+1654 LHTATVTFSGDSDYT

-1714 KAARTATITVTEHNF
+1714 KEARTATITVTEHNF

-1778 LAENKAADYAQDK
+1778 LADNKAADYAQDK

-1981 EGNYVINIYSEDAAH
+1981 EGNYVLNIYSEDAAH

-2032 NMHEFTLNVKDN
+2032 NVHEFTLNVKDN

>member
-227 GRNETTLSIKS
+227 GRKETTLSIKS

-649 NVKEKDTAED
+649 NVKEKDTAEY

-681 RFDLTATG
+681 KFDLTATG
-689 TLEITGEKNAAGYLS
+689 TLEITGEKDAVGYLS
-704 VDNINSTN
+704 VDNINSSH
-712 AYEAGGKRYYGKNA
+712 AYEAGGKRYY
-726 NGKNATVQ
+726 GKNATVQ

-750 DKTDVTDSGLEMK
+750 KNEDITTAGLGLGNEQK
-763 ENNDINR
+763 NISR
-770 SFYLTKEDES
+770 SFYLTKEENS
-780 GKVLAK
+780 GKIIAK
-786 TQDFKLQFIY
+786 TEAFSIDFEY
-796 DAEPPECGITFDKD
+796 DAEAPVCVTTLDTSDNIVRTLGTAITFGIY
-810 TKNVVRNIEQAV
+810 KNH
-822 TFGFYKKDTIEA
+822 TIEA
-834 NVTLSDTQSGV
+834 NIKLEDEKSGV
-845 NEMSYL
+845 NGMSYFIARTD
-851 VVNTSE
+851 VKKE
-857 DKNHYWELLT
+857 KYEELLT
-867 TEEDYETALSKVK
+867 EADYTEALTEEQFTTEDLVK
-880 FESGEG
+880 
-886 LKTSGKENS
+886 NS
-895 WTIKNIGKLK
+895 NDTWTIKNIGKLK
-905 GGEDLE
+905 AEETLE
-911 CNNYIVFVKAE
+911 CNNYIIFVKAK

-929 IYGSNGVVL
+929 IYGSNGIVL
-938 ENNTQDISVTYKETP
+938 EDNRNDISVTYTESAA
-953 EKNDDG
+953 
-959 KNGKYEDKDVVYYTG
+959 KDVKCGEWNGINYYSG
-974 NVTLHMQAY
+974 DVNLNVTAK
-983 ESGSVYSGLTQMGYQ
+983 EEASDVKFYSGLAQMEYQ
-998 VSNIDGKGNKTT
+998 VSYVYGDGTT
-1010 NEFVSYPEDKQ
+1010 GKDKKVIEKASPQ
-1021 FPKNVTLE
+1021 NVTLE
-1029 KLNNYRKIEE
+1029 ELDAYRTITTAP
-1039 NLYFE
+1039 E
-1044 SDKDSSQVITVIA
+1044 SVPLTADSKKSKVITITA

-1082 KPPTVEAQYT
+1082 ISPTVKAEYT
-1092 QKNLNENNEHC
+1092 QKNLNEKNEPHL
-1103 FRNEK
+1103 RNKK

-1120 TERFLTDIKV
+1120 TERFLKNITV
-1130 CINGKAY
+1130 SINGKDY
-1137 SFDELKKNKESLGI
+1137 TLDELEKNKESLGI
-1151 KEITKNEL
+1151 KEITKDEL

-1189 TDAAGNTGS
+1189 TDAAGNTGDDVK
-1198 DTENDTENKD
+1198 DTENED

-1221 NLTYTAKQNNT
+1221 DLTYTAKQNNT
-1232 ETQLVLDPKYDWF
+1232 ETQLALDPKYDWF
-1245 AANNATAGDN
+1245 GANNATAGDN

-1268 FTAEFADIAMEAT
+1268 FSAEFADIAVEAT

-1304 ERWTESSTDEGRK
+1304 ERWTESNTDEGRK

-1329 NYKITYNCT
+1329 NYKITYTCT

-1343 SLKTITD
+1343 SLKPITH

-1429 DWTAYVSGLS
+1429 DWTPYVSGLS

-1486 WGKGVYSAGD
+1486 WGKGVYSAGNH
-1496 YPGFSIRVEDPIVND
+1496 PGFSIRVEDPIVNE

-1568 RVSVYAEDWSANSVT
+1568 KVSVYAEDWSANSVT
-1583 SQPQTLKVDNKA
+1583 SQPQILKVDNKA

-1654 IHTATVTFSGDSDYT
+1654 LHTATVTFSGDSDYT

-1714 KAARTATITVTEHNF
+1714 KEARTATITVTEHNF

-1778 LAENKAADYAQDK
+1778 LADNKAADYAQDK

-1806 KDKSANNGT
+1806 KDKSTNNGT

>member
-44 TNAAT
+44 TLGDGVSTEDLIFDGLNLEFTDRNDQEIGSISIAKEDLGTTKT
-49 TETGPGLTKGID
+49 TE
-61 LVINYGENQ
+61 
-70 KKLRIENDQLGN
+70 
-82 ELSTDILYE
+82 ILYSKISDISNIIITDTKQLYTVTTSE
-91 EFSDASYSVSLSD
+91 ADFDDETHTMALEIQSFSVNTSENSISGADSVYAEDTNSFSVQGTWGSYIDEWVIEDNTAKAEFSDGK
-104 RNNLYNVTA
+104 NTN
-113 ETSVDAE
+113 TSCVIKAA
-120 TKSLNI
+120 N
-126 TITELKVKTEG
+126 G
-137 NEVFPG
+137 NETAFTLIAKAKGNEIARKQIDVI
-143 MSLVY
+143 
-148 VNAVNSFYVDGPWK
+148 WK
-162 DYING
+162 DTNLEVTCSNELQSWGTPVKVTFKLTSNGQAVAGKQIQYQYIDGKNNQITG
-167 WEIREKENKCGAEI
+167 TCPELTNEEGVTTAEI
-181 TGPSDA
+181 TLNGYQSTV
-187 QECKVTTSK
+187 EVT
-196 GSKGS
+196 GSFAG
-201 DENEKALFT
+201 
-210 IVAKVDDT
+210 
-218 EIASQTIES
+218 
-227 GRNETTLSIKS
+227 
-238 DEEKEWTVG
+238 
-247 EERTFTFEL
+247 
-256 KSGSTPLANR
+256 
-266 EIEWKYGADDEVGT
+266 DEVYKDCKNSDTYRPNKEEGT
-280 MGTYKTDENG
+280 MEFD
-290 EVSIDNIR
+290 R
-298 LSRKPEKFS
+298 
-307 IEGIFK
+307 
-313 GDDAYS
+313 
-319 PAEVKGEYSLTKAS
+319 
-333 GKLWLDENSTEYTAE
+333 ENSPVEQLE
-348 NPLVLTYGTEDTE
+348 LTYGTDATE
-361 FPVVLKNSD
+361 LT
-370 GNEINEELAKLNAQ
+370 IKLQ
-384 LVSPQDNIT
+384 HKTDNIEEPFSSININYT
-393 VVADAKS
+393 ADS
-400 GKITITPKNAS
+400 NISVTSNPEERTLTITPLKVSDEEIPVTIDA
-411 GEKTEVKIT
+411 ETE
-420 GETQSYT
+420 SYMFT
-427 FERTIYVKVDP
+427 KTIYVKVKP
-438 YPLKINKESVKAYA
+438 YPLAVKEGSVHVFAPRKANLE
-452 PGKKDNAGYKIYDG
+452 NAVEDVKIYDG
-466 TKLVDVQATLEDAG
+466 TSTVDVKATLVDAQ
-480 EGTVKGTDKNLQ
+480 VKGITPTT
-492 DIETY
+492 ETKDEIKLFQEIVFGGY
-497 FKNVTFK
+497 DSKLKNVQG
-504 SYEGNLSDVKLNSNG
+504 E
-519 EEKQQKLEF
+519 EEKQNMMFAPKNLSTVSN
-528 KIEKLD
+528 LR
-534 SVEFENV
+534 
-541 TENGEDTGNIIKAL
+541 EDL

-574 RTLKLGVR
+574 RTLKLTINKA
-582 GVSRGFRDL
+582 SRGFRDL
-591 KYVYEN
+591 EYLDEN
-597 EEETETEG
+597 EKPLTDLRDLIEIQP
-605 KDLKDL
+605 KDTA
-611 NLVFATG
+611 NETG
-618 FVNGQDEDKLKVE
+618 FVDGESQKNLTDF
-631 GFKFPKVVDTTAT
+631 GFKLPNVLDTTV
-644 DLTEE
+644 TEDQA
-649 NVKEKDTAED
+649 KDIKHKDTVKYSNQD
-659 GKHTGA
+659 KA
-665 LVLQEE
+665 LQFEKN
-671 DQITNPTNNY
+671 DKNANPTNNY
-681 RFDLTATG
+681 KFDLTATG
-689 TLEITGEKNAAGYLS
+689 TLEITEEKNVTGYVS
-704 VDNINSTN
+704 VHEDSIRVHEDKDNNT
-712 AYEAGGKRYYGKNA
+712 RYYGND
-726 NGKNATVQ
+726 ATVK
-734 FSETGGY
+734 FALEGDY
-741 NRVYWVNGD
+741 NKIYLWDEKNKNGD
-750 DKTDVTDSGLEMK
+750 DITEKGLELK
-763 ENNDINR
+763 IPENNEI
-770 SFYLTKEDES
+770 SITKQFYLTHEENGDTEPI
-780 GKVLAK
+780 AK
-786 TQDFKLQFIY
+786 TEIFTIEFVY
-796 DAEPPECGITFDKD
+796 DGTAPECDEIQLGQQASVLNDLKQAITFGIYNKE
-810 TKNVVRNIEQAV
+810 I
-822 TFGFYKKDTIEA
+822 IEA
-834 NVTLSDTQSGV
+834 TVKFSDNQSGV
-845 NEMSYL
+845 NGMSYFIAR
-851 VVNTSE
+851 TDAKKE
-857 DKNHYWELLT
+857 KYEELLT
-867 TEEDYETALSKVK
+867 EADYAEALAEEQFTTEDLVK
-880 FESGEG
+880 
-886 LKTSGKENS
+886 NS
-895 WTIKNIGKLK
+895 NDTWTIKNIGKLK
-905 GGEDLE
+905 GGEELE

-959 KNGKYEDKDVVYYTG
+959 KNGKYGDTDVVYYTG
-974 NVTLHMQAY
+974 NVALHMQAD
-983 ESGSVYSGLTQMGYQ
+983 ERGSVYSGLTQMGYQ

-1039 NLYFE
+1039 DLYFE

-1057 PASETKDN
+1057 PAGKTKDN

-1082 KPPTVEAQYT
+1082 KLPTVEAKYT

-1189 TDAAGNTGS
+1189 TDAAGNTGDDAK
-1198 DTENDTENKD
+1198 DTENNE

-1221 NLTYTAKQNNT
+1221 DLTYTAKQNNT
-1232 ETQLVLDPKYDWF
+1232 ETQLTLDPKYKWF

-1268 FTAEFADIAMEAT
+1268 FSAEFADITVEAT

-1329 NYKITYNCT
+1329 NYKITYSCT
-1338 DLAGN
+1338 DMAGN
-1343 SLKTITD
+1343 SLEEITN

-1393 NVRVSMASQDATS
+1393 NVRVTMTSQDATS

-1429 DWTAYVSGLS
+1429 DWTPYVSGLS

-1471 TSPVPVVTIT
+1471 TSSVPVVTIT

-1496 YPGFSIRVEDPIVND
+1496 HPGFSIRVEDPIVND

-1540 TGLSKAAHQK
+1540 IGLSKAAHQR

-1611 YYKNDKT
+1611 YYKNDQT

-1778 LAENKAADYAQDK
+1778 LADNKAADYAQDK

-1841 GEIKIDSLASISS
+1841 GEIKIDSLASILS
-1854 SATGMNVIFKDFPEG
+1854 SATGRNVIFKDFPEG

-2129 NTPLLVSVIVIIVA
+2129 NPPLLVSVIVIIVA

-2148 VVLVKRKKDK
+2148 VVLVKRKKIK
-2158 EK
+2158 YRR

>member
-227 GRNETTLSIKS
+227 GRKETTLSIKS

-649 NVKEKDTAED
+649 NVKEKDTAEY

-681 RFDLTATG
+681 KFDLTATG
-689 TLEITGEKNAAGYLS
+689 TLEITGEKDAVGYLS
-704 VDNINSTN
+704 VDNINSSH
-712 AYEAGGKRYYGKNA
+712 AYEAGGKRYY
-726 NGKNATVQ
+726 GKNATVQ

-750 DKTDVTDSGLEMK
+750 KNEDITTAGLGLGNEQK
-763 ENNDINR
+763 NISR
-770 SFYLTKEDES
+770 SFYLTKEENS
-780 GKVLAK
+780 GKIIAK
-786 TQDFKLQFIY
+786 TEAFSIDFEY
-796 DAEPPECGITFDKD
+796 DAEAPVCVTTLDTSDNIVRTLGTAITFGIY
-810 TKNVVRNIEQAV
+810 KNH
-822 TFGFYKKDTIEA
+822 TIEA
-834 NVTLSDTQSGV
+834 NIKLEDEKSGV
-845 NEMSYL
+845 NGMSYFIARTD
-851 VVNTSE
+851 VKKE
-857 DKNHYWELLT
+857 KYEELLT
-867 TEEDYETALSKVK
+867 EADYTEALTEEQFTTEDLVK
-880 FESGEG
+880 
-886 LKTSGKENS
+886 NS
-895 WTIKNIGKLK
+895 NDTWTIKNIGKLK
-905 GGEDLE
+905 AEETLE
-911 CNNYIVFVKAE
+911 CNNYIIFVKAK

-929 IYGSNGVVL
+929 IYGSNGIVL
-938 ENNTQDISVTYKETP
+938 EDNRNDISVTYTESAA
-953 EKNDDG
+953 
-959 KNGKYEDKDVVYYTG
+959 KDVKCGEWNGINYYSG
-974 NVTLHMQAY
+974 DVNLNVTAK
-983 ESGSVYSGLTQMGYQ
+983 EEASDVKFYSGLAQMEYQ
-998 VSNIDGKGNKTT
+998 VSYVYGDGTT
-1010 NEFVSYPEDKQ
+1010 GKDKKVIEKASPQ
-1021 FPKNVTLE
+1021 NVTLE
-1029 KLNNYRKIEE
+1029 ELDAYRTITTAPEGVP
-1039 NLYFE
+1039 LTA
-1044 SDKDSSQVITVIA
+1044 DSKKSKVITITA

-1082 KPPTVEAQYT
+1082 ISPTVKAEYT
-1092 QKNLNENNEHC
+1092 QKNLNEKNEPHL
-1103 FRNEK
+1103 RNKK

-1120 TERFLTDIKV
+1120 TERFSKNITV
-1130 CINGKAY
+1130 SINGKDY
-1137 SFDELKKNKESLGI
+1137 TLDELEKNKESLGI
-1151 KEITKNEL
+1151 KEITKDEL

-1189 TDAAGNTGS
+1189 TDAAGNTGDDVK
-1198 DTENDTENKD
+1198 DTENED

-1221 NLTYTAKQNNT
+1221 DLTYTAKQNNT
-1232 ETQLVLDPKYDWF
+1232 ETQLALDPTYEWF

-1268 FTAEFADIAMEAT
+1268 FSAEFADISVEAT

-1304 ERWTESSTDEGRK
+1304 ERWTESNTDEGRK
-1317 YTLALPEIAVDA
+1317 YTLTLPEIAVDA

-1429 DWTAYVSGLS
+1429 DWTSYVSGLS

-1496 YPGFSIRVEDPIVND
+1496 HAGFSIRVEDPIVND

-1550 VWTGQVSIDP
+1550 VWIGQVSIDP
-1560 NLFYSNDV
+1560 NMFYSNDV
-1568 RVSVYAEDWSANSVT
+1568 KVSVYAEDWSANSVT
-1583 SQPQTLKVDNKA
+1583 SQPQMLKVDNKA

-1632 LPRVTSTAGGGYSI
+1632 LPRVTSTTGGGYSI

-1654 IHTATVTFSGDSDYT
+1654 LHTATVTFSGDSDYT

-1714 KAARTATITVTEHNF
+1714 KEARTATITVTEHNF

-1778 LAENKAADYAQDK
+1778 LADNKAADYAQDK

-1951 EGEDY
+1951 EGADY

-1981 EGNYVINIYSEDAAH
+1981 EGNYVLNIYSEDAAH

-2017 TMVVSNLTDRGRYKE
+2017 TMVISNLTDRGRYKE
-2032 NMHEFTLNVKDN
+2032 NVHEFTLNVKDN

-2129 NTPLLVSVIVIIVA
+2129 NTPLLISVIVIIVA

>member
-227 GRNETTLSIKS
+227 GRKETTLSIKS

-649 NVKEKDTAED
+649 NVKEKDTAEY

-681 RFDLTATG
+681 KFDLTATG
-689 TLEITGEKNAAGYLS
+689 TLEITGEKDAVGYLS
-704 VDNINSTN
+704 VDNINSSH
-712 AYEAGGKRYYGKNA
+712 AYEAGGKRYY
-726 NGKNATVQ
+726 GKNATVQ

-750 DKTDVTDSGLEMK
+750 KNEDITTAGLGLGNEQK
-763 ENNDINR
+763 NISR
-770 SFYLTKEDES
+770 SFYLTKEENS
-780 GKVLAK
+780 GKIIAK
-786 TQDFKLQFIY
+786 TEAFSIDFEY
-796 DAEPPECGITFDKD
+796 DAEAPVCVTTLDTSDNIVRTLGTAITFGIY
-810 TKNVVRNIEQAV
+810 KNH
-822 TFGFYKKDTIEA
+822 TIEA
-834 NVTLSDTQSGV
+834 NIKLEDEKSGV
-845 NEMSYL
+845 NGMSYFIARTD
-851 VVNTSE
+851 VKKE
-857 DKNHYWELLT
+857 KYEELLT
-867 TEEDYETALSKVK
+867 EADYTEALTEEQFTTEDLVK
-880 FESGEG
+880 
-886 LKTSGKENS
+886 NS
-895 WTIKNIGKLK
+895 NDTWTIKNIGKLK
-905 GGEDLE
+905 AEETLE
-911 CNNYIVFVKAE
+911 CNNYIIFVKAK

-929 IYGSNGVVL
+929 IYGSNGIVL
-938 ENNTQDISVTYKETP
+938 EDNRNDISVTYTESAA
-953 EKNDDG
+953 
-959 KNGKYEDKDVVYYTG
+959 KDVKCGEWNGINYYSG
-974 NVTLHMQAY
+974 DVNLNVTAK
-983 ESGSVYSGLTQMGYQ
+983 EEASDVKFYSGLAQMEYQ
-998 VSNIDGKGNKTT
+998 VSYVYGDGTT
-1010 NEFVSYPEDKQ
+1010 GKDKKVIEKASPQ
-1021 FPKNVTLE
+1021 NVTLE
-1029 KLNNYRKIEE
+1029 ELDAYRTITTAP
-1039 NLYFE
+1039 E
-1044 SDKDSSQVITVIA
+1044 SVPLTADSKKSKVITITA

-1082 KPPTVEAQYT
+1082 ISPTVKAEYT
-1092 QKNLNENNEHC
+1092 QKNLNEKNEPHL
-1103 FRNEK
+1103 RNKK

-1120 TERFLTDIKV
+1120 TERFLKNITV
-1130 CINGKAY
+1130 SINGKDY
-1137 SFDELKKNKESLGI
+1137 TLDELEKNKESLGI
-1151 KEITKNEL
+1151 KEITKDEL

-1189 TDAAGNTGS
+1189 TDAAGNTGDDVK
-1198 DTENDTENKD
+1198 DTENED

-1221 NLTYTAKQNNT
+1221 DLTYTAKQNNT
-1232 ETQLVLDPKYDWF
+1232 ETQLALDPTYEWF

-1268 FTAEFADIAMEAT
+1268 FSAEFADISVEAT

-1304 ERWTESSTDEGRK
+1304 ERWTESNTDEGRK
-1317 YTLALPEIAVDA
+1317 YTLTLPEIAVDA

-1429 DWTAYVSGLS
+1429 DWTSYVSGLS

-1496 YPGFSIRVEDPIVND
+1496 HPGFSIRVEDPIVND

-1568 RVSVYAEDWSANSVT
+1568 KISVYAEDWSANSVT

-1632 LPRVTSTAGGGYSI
+1632 LPRVTSTTGGGYSI

-1654 IHTATVTFSGDSDYT
+1654 LHTATVTFSGDSDYT

-1714 KAARTATITVTEHNF
+1714 KEARTATITVTEHNF

-1778 LAENKAADYAQDK
+1778 LADNKAADYAQDK

-1854 SATGMNVIFKDFPEG
+1854 SATGMNIIFKDFPEG

-1951 EGEDY
+1951 EGADY

-1981 EGNYVINIYSEDAAH
+1981 EGNYVLNIYSEDAAH

-2032 NMHEFTLNVKDN
+2032 NVHEFTLNVKDN

-2129 NTPLLVSVIVIIVA
+2129 NTPLLISVIVIIVA

>member
-370 GNEINEELAKLNAQ
+370 GNEINEELTKLNAQ

-681 RFDLTATG
+681 KFDLTATG

-726 NGKNATVQ
+726 TVQ

-750 DKTDVTDSGLEMK
+750 KNEDITTAGLGLGNEQK
-763 ENNDINR
+763 NISR
-770 SFYLTKEDES
+770 SFYLTKEENS
-780 GKVLAK
+780 GKIIAK
-786 TQDFKLQFIY
+786 TEAFSIDFEY
-796 DAEPPECGITFDKD
+796 DAEAPVCVTTLDTSDNIVRTLGTAITFGIY
-810 TKNVVRNIEQAV
+810 KNH
-822 TFGFYKKDTIEA
+822 TIEA
-834 NVTLSDTQSGV
+834 NIKLEDEKSGV
-845 NEMSYL
+845 NGMSYFIARTD
-851 VVNTSE
+851 VKKE
-857 DKNHYWELLT
+857 KYEELLT
-867 TEEDYETALSKVK
+867 EADYTEALTEEQFTTEDLVK
-880 FESGEG
+880 
-886 LKTSGKENS
+886 NS
-895 WTIKNIGKLK
+895 NDTWTIKNIGKLK
-905 GGEDLE
+905 AEETLE
-911 CNNYIVFVKAE
+911 CNNYIIFVKAK

-929 IYGSNGVVL
+929 IYGSNGIVL
-938 ENNTQDISVTYKETP
+938 EDNRNDISVTYTESAA
-953 EKNDDG
+953 
-959 KNGKYEDKDVVYYTG
+959 KDVKCGEWNGINYYSG
-974 NVTLHMQAY
+974 DVNLNVTAK
-983 ESGSVYSGLTQMGYQ
+983 EEASDVKFYSGLAQMEYQ
-998 VSNIDGKGNKTT
+998 VSYVYGDGTT
-1010 NEFVSYPEDKQ
+1010 GKDKKVIEKASPQ
-1021 FPKNVTLE
+1021 NVTLE
-1029 KLNNYRKIEE
+1029 ELDAYRTITTAPEGVP
-1039 NLYFE
+1039 LTA
-1044 SDKDSSQVITVIA
+1044 DSKKSKVITITA

-1082 KPPTVEAQYT
+1082 ISPTVKAEYT
-1092 QKNLNENNEHC
+1092 QKNLNEKNEPHL
-1103 FRNEK
+1103 RNKK

-1120 TERFLTDIKV
+1120 TERFLKNITV
-1130 CINGKAY
+1130 SINGKDY
-1137 SFDELKKNKESLGI
+1137 TLDELEKNKESLGI
-1151 KEITKNEL
+1151 KEITKDEL

-1178 KDGKYKVKTIA
+1178 KDGKYKVKTIV
-1189 TDAAGNTGS
+1189 TDAAGNTGDDVK
-1198 DTENDTENKD
+1198 DTENED

-1221 NLTYTAKQNNT
+1221 DLTYTAKQNNT
-1232 ETQLVLDPKYDWF
+1232 ETQLALDPTYEWF

-1268 FTAEFADIAMEAT
+1268 FSAEFADISVEAT

-1304 ERWTESSTDEGRK
+1304 ERWTESNTDKGRK
-1317 YTLALPEIAVDA
+1317 YTLTLPEITVDA

-1568 RVSVYAEDWSANSVT
+1568 KISVYAEDWSANSVT

-1632 LPRVTSTAGGGYSI
+1632 LPRVTSTTGGGYSI

-1654 IHTATVTFSGDSDYT
+1654 LHTATVTFSGDSDYT

>member
-313 GDDAYS
+313 GDDVYS

-519 EEKQQKLEF
+519 EEEQQKLEF

-597 EEETETEG
+597 EEETEIEG

-649 NVKEKDTAED
+649 NVKEKDTAEY

-681 RFDLTATG
+681 KFDLTATG
-689 TLEITGEKNAAGYLS
+689 TLEITGEKDAAGYLS
-704 VDNINSTN
+704 VDNINSSH
-712 AYEAGGKRYYGKNA
+712 AYEAGGKRYY
-726 NGKNATVQ
+726 GKNATVQ

-750 DKTDVTDSGLEMK
+750 KNEDITTAGLGLGNEQK
-763 ENNDINR
+763 NISR
-770 SFYLTKEDES
+770 SFYLTKEENS
-780 GKVLAK
+780 GKIIAK
-786 TQDFKLQFIY
+786 TEAFSIDFEY
-796 DAEPPECGITFDKD
+796 DAEAPVCVTTLDTSDNIVRTLGTAITFGIY
-810 TKNVVRNIEQAV
+810 KNH
-822 TFGFYKKDTIEA
+822 TIEA
-834 NVTLSDTQSGV
+834 NIKLEDEKSGV
-845 NEMSYL
+845 NGMSYFIARTD
-851 VVNTSE
+851 VKKE
-857 DKNHYWELLT
+857 KYEELLT
-867 TEEDYETALSKVK
+867 EADYTEALTEEQFTTEDLVK
-880 FESGEG
+880 
-886 LKTSGKENS
+886 NS
-895 WTIKNIGKLK
+895 NDTWTIKNIGKLK
-905 GGEDLE
+905 AEETLE
-911 CNNYIVFVKAE
+911 CNNYIIFVKAK

-929 IYGSNGVVL
+929 IYGSNGIVL
-938 ENNTQDISVTYKETP
+938 EDNRNDISVTYTESAA
-953 EKNDDG
+953 
-959 KNGKYEDKDVVYYTG
+959 KDVKCGEWNGINYYSG
-974 NVTLHMQAY
+974 DVNLNVTAK
-983 ESGSVYSGLTQMGYQ
+983 EEASDVKFYSGLAQMEYQ
-998 VSNIDGKGNKTT
+998 VSYVYGDGTT
-1010 NEFVSYPEDKQ
+1010 GKDKKVIEKASPQ
-1021 FPKNVTLE
+1021 NVTLE
-1029 KLNNYRKIEE
+1029 ELDAYRTITTAPEGVP
-1039 NLYFE
+1039 LTA
-1044 SDKDSSQVITVIA
+1044 DSKKSKVITITA

-1082 KPPTVEAQYT
+1082 ISPTVKAEYT
-1092 QKNLNENNEHC
+1092 QKNLNEKNEPHL
-1103 FRNEK
+1103 RNKK

-1120 TERFLTDIKV
+1120 TERFLKNITV
-1130 CINGKAY
+1130 SINGKDY
-1137 SFDELKKNKESLGI
+1137 TLDELEKNKESLGI
-1151 KEITKNEL
+1151 KEITKDEL

-1189 TDAAGNTGS
+1189 TDAAGNTGDDVK
-1198 DTENDTENKD
+1198 DTENED

-1221 NLTYTAKQNNT
+1221 DLTYTAKQNNT
-1232 ETQLVLDPKYDWF
+1232 ETQLALDPTYEWF

-1268 FTAEFADIAMEAT
+1268 FSAEFADISVEAT

-1304 ERWTESSTDEGRK
+1304 ERWTESNTDEGRK
-1317 YTLALPEIAVDA
+1317 YTLTFPEIAVDA

-1429 DWTAYVSGLS
+1429 DWTSYVSGLS

-1471 TSPVPVVTIT
+1471 TSPVPIVTIT

-1496 YPGFSIRVEDPIVND
+1496 HPGFSIRVEDPIVND

-1525 GTTGYVESN
+1525 GTTGYMESN

-1568 RVSVYAEDWSANSVT
+1568 KVSVYAEGWSANSVT

-1632 LPRVTSTAGGGYSI
+1632 LPRVTSTTGGGYSI

-1654 IHTATVTFSGDSDYT
+1654 LHTATVTFSGDSDYT

-1714 KAARTATITVTEHNF
+1714 KEARTATITVTEHNF

-1747 IGGWANSGDT
+1747 IGVWANSGDT

-1778 LAENKAADYAQDK
+1778 LADNKAADYAQDK

-1951 EGEDY
+1951 EGADY

-1981 EGNYVINIYSEDAAH
+1981 EGNYVLNIYSEDAAH

-2017 TMVVSNLTDRGRYKE
+2017 TMVISNLTDRGRYKE
-2032 NMHEFTLNVKDN
+2032 NVHEFTLNVKDN

>member
-313 GDDAYS
+313 GDDVYS

-519 EEKQQKLEF
+519 EEEQQKLEF

-611 NLVFATG
+611 NLIFATG

-649 NVKEKDTAED
+649 NVKEKDTAEY

-681 RFDLTATG
+681 KFDLTATG
-689 TLEITGEKNAAGYLS
+689 TLEITGEKNAVGYLS
-704 VDNINSTN
+704 VDNINSSH
-712 AYEAGGKRYYGKNA
+712 AYEAGGKRYY
-726 NGKNATVQ
+726 GKNATVQ

-750 DKTDVTDSGLEMK
+750 KNEDITTAGLGLGNEQK
-763 ENNDINR
+763 NISR
-770 SFYLTKEDES
+770 SFYLTKEENS
-780 GKVLAK
+780 GKIIAK
-786 TQDFKLQFIY
+786 TEAFSIDFEY
-796 DAEPPECGITFDKD
+796 DAEAPVCVTTLDTSDNIVRTLGTAITFGIY
-810 TKNVVRNIEQAV
+810 KNH
-822 TFGFYKKDTIEA
+822 TIEA
-834 NVTLSDTQSGV
+834 NIKLEDEKSGV
-845 NEMSYL
+845 NGMSYFIARTD
-851 VVNTSE
+851 VKKE
-857 DKNHYWELLT
+857 KYEELLT
-867 TEEDYETALSKVK
+867 EADYTEALTEEQFTTEDLVK
-880 FESGEG
+880 
-886 LKTSGKENS
+886 NS
-895 WTIKNIGKLK
+895 NDTWTIKNIGKLK
-905 GGEDLE
+905 AEETLE
-911 CNNYIVFVKAE
+911 CNNYIIFVKAK

-929 IYGSNGVVL
+929 IYGSNGIVL
-938 ENNTQDISVTYKETP
+938 EDNRNDISVTYTESAA
-953 EKNDDG
+953 
-959 KNGKYEDKDVVYYTG
+959 KDVKCGEWNGINYYSG
-974 NVTLHMQAY
+974 DVNLNVTAK
-983 ESGSVYSGLTQMGYQ
+983 EEASDVKFYSGLAQMEYQ
-998 VSNIDGKGNKTT
+998 VSYVYGDGTT
-1010 NEFVSYPEDKQ
+1010 GKDKKVIEKASPQ
-1021 FPKNVTLE
+1021 NVTLE
-1029 KLNNYRKIEE
+1029 ELDAYRTITTAPEGVP
-1039 NLYFE
+1039 LTA
-1044 SDKDSSQVITVIA
+1044 DSKKSKVITITA

-1082 KPPTVEAQYT
+1082 ISPTVKAEYT
-1092 QKNLNENNEHC
+1092 QKNLNEKNEPHL
-1103 FRNEK
+1103 RNKK

-1120 TERFLTDIKV
+1120 TERFLKNITV
-1130 CINGKAY
+1130 SINGKDY
-1137 SFDELKKNKESLGI
+1137 TLDELEKNKESLGI
-1151 KEITKNEL
+1151 KEITKDEL

-1189 TDAAGNTGS
+1189 TDAAGNTGDDVK
-1198 DTENDTENKD
+1198 DTENED

-1221 NLTYTAKQNNT
+1221 DLTYTAKQNNT
-1232 ETQLVLDPKYDWF
+1232 ETQLALDPTYEWF

-1262 VLTEEN
+1262 VPTEEN
-1268 FTAEFADIAMEAT
+1268 FSAEFADISVEAT

-1304 ERWTESSTDEGRK
+1304 ERWTESNTDEGRK
-1317 YTLALPEIAVDA
+1317 YTLTLPEIAVDA

-1371 GSPAQIWNSLIETI
+1371 GSSAQIWNSLIETI

-1429 DWTAYVSGLS
+1429 DWTSYVSGLS

-1496 YPGFSIRVEDPIVND
+1496 HPGFSIRVEDPIVND

-1568 RVSVYAEDWSANSVT
+1568 KISVYAEDWSANSVT

-1632 LPRVTSTAGGGYSI
+1632 LPRVTSTTGGGYSI

-1654 IHTATVTFSGDSDYT
+1654 LHTATVTFSGDSDYT

-1714 KAARTATITVTEHNF
+1714 KEARTATITVTEHNF

-1778 LAENKAADYAQDK
+1778 LADNKAADYAQDK

-1956 TITKSGEEGQW
+1956 TITKSGEERQW

-1981 EGNYVINIYSEDAAH
+1981 EGNYVLNIYSEDAAH

-2032 NMHEFTLNVKDN
+2032 NVHEFTLNVKDN

>member
-227 GRNETTLSIKS
+227 GRKETTLSIKS

-618 FVNGQDEDKLKVE
+618 FVNGQDEDNLKVE

-681 RFDLTATG
+681 KFDLTATG
-689 TLEITGEKNAAGYLS
+689 TLEITGEKNAVGYLS
-704 VDNINSTN
+704 VDNINSSH
-712 AYEAGGKRYYGKNA
+712 AYEAGGKRYY
-726 NGKNATVQ
+726 GKNATVQ

-750 DKTDVTDSGLEMK
+750 KNEDITTAGLGLGNEQK
-763 ENNDINR
+763 NISR
-770 SFYLTKEDES
+770 SFYLTKEENS
-780 GKVLAK
+780 GKIIAK
-786 TQDFKLQFIY
+786 TEAFSIDFEY
-796 DAEPPECGITFDKD
+796 DAEAPVCVTTLDTSDNIVRTLGTAITFGIY
-810 TKNVVRNIEQAV
+810 KNH
-822 TFGFYKKDTIEA
+822 TIEA
-834 NVTLSDTQSGV
+834 NIKLEDEKSGV
-845 NEMSYL
+845 NGMSYFIARTD
-851 VVNTSE
+851 VKKE
-857 DKNHYWELLT
+857 KYEELLT
-867 TEEDYETALSKVK
+867 EADYTEALTEEQFTTEDLVK
-880 FESGEG
+880 
-886 LKTSGKENS
+886 NS
-895 WTIKNIGKLK
+895 NDTWTIKNIGKLK
-905 GGEDLE
+905 AEETLE
-911 CNNYIVFVKAE
+911 CNNYIIFVKAK

-929 IYGSNGVVL
+929 IYGSNGIVL
-938 ENNTQDISVTYKETP
+938 EDNRNDISVTYTESAA
-953 EKNDDG
+953 
-959 KNGKYEDKDVVYYTG
+959 KDVKCGEWNGINYYSG
-974 NVTLHMQAY
+974 DVNLNVTAK
-983 ESGSVYSGLTQMGYQ
+983 EEASDVKFYSGLAQMEYQ
-998 VSNIDGKGNKTT
+998 VSYVYGDGTT
-1010 NEFVSYPEDKQ
+1010 GKDKKVIEKASPQ
-1021 FPKNVTLE
+1021 NVTLE
-1029 KLNNYRKIEE
+1029 ELDAYRTITTAPEGVP
-1039 NLYFE
+1039 LTA
-1044 SDKDSSQVITVIA
+1044 DSKKSKVITITA

-1082 KPPTVEAQYT
+1082 ISPTVKAEYT
-1092 QKNLNENNEHC
+1092 QKNLNEKNEPHL
-1103 FRNEK
+1103 RNKK

-1120 TERFLTDIKV
+1120 TERFLKNITV
-1130 CINGKAY
+1130 SINGKDY
-1137 SFDELKKNKESLGI
+1137 TLDELEKNKESLGI
-1151 KEITKNEL
+1151 KEITKDEL

-1189 TDAAGNTGS
+1189 TDAAGNTGDDVK
-1198 DTENDTENKD
+1198 DTENED

-1221 NLTYTAKQNNT
+1221 DLTYTAKQNNT
-1232 ETQLVLDPKYDWF
+1232 ETQLALDPTYEWF

-1262 VLTEEN
+1262 VPTEEN
-1268 FTAEFADIAMEAT
+1268 FSAEFADISVEAT

-1304 ERWTESSTDEGRK
+1304 ERWTESNTDEGRK
-1317 YTLALPEIAVDA
+1317 YTLTLPEIAVDA

-1371 GSPAQIWNSLIETI
+1371 GSSAQIWNSLIETI

-1429 DWTAYVSGLS
+1429 DWTSYVSGLS

-1496 YPGFSIRVEDPIVND
+1496 HPGFSIRVEDPIVND

-1568 RVSVYAEDWSANSVT
+1568 KISVYAEDWSANSVT

-1632 LPRVTSTAGGGYSI
+1632 LPRVTSTTGGGYSI

-1654 IHTATVTFSGDSDYT
+1654 LHTATVTFSGDSDYT

-1714 KAARTATITVTEHNF
+1714 KEARTATITVTEHNF

-1778 LAENKAADYAQDK
+1778 LADNKAADYAQDK

-1981 EGNYVINIYSEDAAH
+1981 EGNYVLNIYSEDAAH

-2032 NMHEFTLNVKDN
+2032 NVHEFTLNVKDN

>member
-44 TNAAT
+44 TLGDGVSTEDLIFDGLNLEFTDRNDQEIGSISIAKEDLGTTKT
-49 TETGPGLTKGID
+49 TE
-61 LVINYGENQ
+61 
-70 KKLRIENDQLGN
+70 
-82 ELSTDILYE
+82 ILYSKISDISNIIITDTKQLYTVTTSE
-91 EFSDASYSVSLSD
+91 ADFDDETHTMALEIQSFSVNTSENSISGADSVYAEDTNSFSVQGTWGSYIDEWVIEDNTAKAEFSDGK
-104 RNNLYNVTA
+104 NTN
-113 ETSVDAE
+113 TSCV
-120 TKSLNI
+120 I
-126 TITELKVKTEG
+126 KVANG
-137 NEVFPG
+137 NETAFTLIAKAKGNEIARKQIDVIRKDTNLEVTCSNELQSWGTPVKVTFKLTSNG
-143 MSLVY
+143 Q
-148 VNAVNSFYVDGPWK
+148 AVAGKQIQYQYIDGKNNQITGTCPELT
-162 DYING
+162 NEEG
-167 WEIREKENKCGAEI
+167 VTTAEI
-181 TGPSDA
+181 TLNGYQSTV
-187 QECKVTTSK
+187 EVT
-196 GSKGS
+196 GSFAG
-201 DENEKALFT
+201 
-210 IVAKVDDT
+210 
-218 EIASQTIES
+218 
-227 GRNETTLSIKS
+227 
-238 DEEKEWTVG
+238 
-247 EERTFTFEL
+247 
-256 KSGSTPLANR
+256 
-266 EIEWKYGADDEVGT
+266 DEVYKDCKNSDTYRPNKEEGT
-280 MGTYKTDENG
+280 MEFD
-290 EVSIDNIR
+290 R
-298 LSRKPEKFS
+298 
-307 IEGIFK
+307 
-313 GDDAYS
+313 
-319 PAEVKGEYSLTKAS
+319 
-333 GKLWLDENSTEYTAE
+333 ENSPVEQLE
-348 NPLVLTYGTEDTE
+348 LTYGTDATE
-361 FPVVLKNSD
+361 LT
-370 GNEINEELAKLNAQ
+370 IKLQ
-384 LVSPQDNIT
+384 HKTDNIEEPFSSININYT
-393 VVADAKS
+393 ADS
-400 GKITITPKNAS
+400 NISVTSNPEERTLTITPLKVSDEEIPVTIDA
-411 GEKTEVKIT
+411 ETE
-420 GETQSYT
+420 SYT
-427 FERTIYVKVDP
+427 FTKTIYVKVKP
-438 YPLKINKESVKAYA
+438 YPLAVKEGSVHVFA
-452 PGKKDNAGYKIYDG
+452 PGKANLENAVEDVKIYDG
-466 TKLVDVQATLEDAG
+466 TSTVDVKATLVDAQ
-480 EGTVKGTDKNLQ
+480 VKGITPTT
-492 DIETY
+492 ETKDEIKLFQEIVFGGY
-497 FKNVTFK
+497 DSKLKNVQG
-504 SYEGNLSDVKLNSNG
+504 E
-519 EEKQQKLEF
+519 EEKQNMTFAPKNLSTVSN
-528 KIEKLD
+528 LR
-534 SVEFENV
+534 
-541 TENGEDTGNIIKAL
+541 EDL

-560 IEEVE
+560 VEEVE

-574 RTLKLGVR
+574 RTLKLTINKA
-582 GVSRGFRDL
+582 SRGFRDL
-591 KYVYEN
+591 EYLDEN
-597 EEETETEG
+597 EKPLTDLRDLIEIQP
-605 KDLKDL
+605 KDTA
-611 NLVFATG
+611 NETG
-618 FVNGQDEDKLKVE
+618 FVDGESQKNLTDF
-631 GFKFPKVVDTTAT
+631 GFKLPNVLDTTV
-644 DLTEE
+644 TEDQA
-649 NVKEKDTAED
+649 KDIKHKDTVKYSNQD
-659 GKHTGA
+659 KA
-665 LVLQEE
+665 LQFEKN
-671 DQITNPTNNY
+671 DKNANPTNNY
-681 RFDLTATG
+681 KFDLTATG
-689 TLEITGEKNAAGYLS
+689 TLEITEEKNVTGYVS
-704 VDNINSTN
+704 VHEDSIRVHEDKDNNT
-712 AYEAGGKRYYGKNA
+712 RYYGND
-726 NGKNATVQ
+726 ATVK
-734 FSETGGY
+734 FALEGDY
-741 NRVYWVNGD
+741 NKIYLWDEKNKNGD
-750 DKTDVTDSGLEMK
+750 DITEKGLELK
-763 ENNDINR
+763 IPENNETSITKQ
-770 SFYLTKEDES
+770 FYLTHEENGDTEPI
-780 GKVLAK
+780 AK
-786 TQDFKLQFIY
+786 TEIFIIEFVY
-796 DAEPPECGITFDKD
+796 DGTAPECDEIQLGQQASVLNDLKQAITFGIYNKE
-810 TKNVVRNIEQAV
+810 I
-822 TFGFYKKDTIEA
+822 IEA
-834 NVTLSDTQSGV
+834 TVKFSDNQSGV
-845 NEMSYL
+845 NGMSYFIAR
-851 VVNTSE
+851 TDAKKE
-857 DKNHYWELLT
+857 KYEELLT
-867 TEEDYETALSKVK
+867 EADYAEALAEEQFTTEDLVK
-880 FESGEG
+880 
-886 LKTSGKENS
+886 NS
-895 WTIKNIGKLK
+895 NDTWTIKNIGKLK

-959 KNGKYEDKDVVYYTG
+959 KNGKYGDTDVVYYMG

-1039 NLYFE
+1039 DLYFE

-1082 KPPTVEAQYT
+1082 KPPTVEAKYT

-1189 TDAAGNTGS
+1189 TDAAGNTGDDAK
-1198 DTENDTENKD
+1198 DTENNE

-1232 ETQLVLDPKYDWF
+1232 ETQLALDPKYDWF
-1245 AANNATAGDN
+1245 GANNATAGDN

-1262 VLTEEN
+1262 ALTEEN
-1268 FTAEFADIAMEAT
+1268 FSAEFADITVEAT

-1329 NYKITYNCT
+1329 NYKITYSCT

-1343 SLKTITD
+1343 SLEEITD

-1414 KSADGLTREELENRT
+1414 KSVDGLTREELENRT
-1429 DWTAYVSGLS
+1429 DWTPYVSGLS

-1511 AYAGLKKITYRIEN
+1511 AYAGLEKITYRIEN

-1568 RVSVYAEDWSANSVT
+1568 KVSVYAEDWSANSVT

-1602 DKSDVHNGK
+1602 DKSDVYNGK

-1654 IHTATVTFSGDSDYT
+1654 IHTKTVTFSGDSDYT

-1714 KAARTATITVTEHNF
+1714 KAARTATITVMEHNF

-1778 LAENKAADYAQDK
+1778 LADNKAADYAQDK

-2104 PETNAQ
+2104 PESNAQ

-2148 VVLVKRKKDK
+2148 VVLVKRKKIK
-2158 EK
+2158 YRR

>member
-1 MKTKKIKRVL
+1 
-11 AFFLAVVF
+11 
-19 AFSTCMTASPY
+19 
-30 TVQATE
+30 
-36 EPKLSVNV
+36 
-44 TNAAT
+44 
-49 TETGPGLTKGID
+49 
-61 LVINYGENQ
+61 
-70 KKLRIENDQLGN
+70 
-82 ELSTDILYE
+82 
-91 EFSDASYSVSLSD
+91 
-104 RNNLYNVTA
+104 
-113 ETSVDAE
+113 
-120 TKSLNI
+120 
-126 TITELKVKTEG
+126 
-137 NEVFPG
+137 
-143 MSLVY
+143 
-148 VNAVNSFYVDGPWK
+148 
-162 DYING
+162 
-167 WEIREKENKCGAEI
+167 
-181 TGPSDA
+181 
-187 QECKVTTSK
+187 
-196 GSKGS
+196 
-201 DENEKALFT
+201 
-210 IVAKVDDT
+210 
-218 EIASQTIES
+218 
-227 GRNETTLSIKS
+227 
-238 DEEKEWTVG
+238 
-247 EERTFTFEL
+247 
-256 KSGSTPLANR
+256 
-266 EIEWKYGADDEVGT
+266 
-280 MGTYKTDENG
+280 
-290 EVSIDNIR
+290 
-298 LSRKPEKFS
+298 
-307 IEGIFK
+307 
-313 GDDAYS
+313 
-319 PAEVKGEYSLTKAS
+319 
-333 GKLWLDENSTEYTAE
+333 
-348 NPLVLTYGTEDTE
+348 
-361 FPVVLKNSD
+361 
-370 GNEINEELAKLNAQ
+370 
-384 LVSPQDNIT
+384 
-393 VVADAKS
+393 
-400 GKITITPKNAS
+400 
-411 GEKTEVKIT
+411 
-420 GETQSYT
+420 
-427 FERTIYVKVDP
+427 
-438 YPLKINKESVKAYA
+438 
-452 PGKKDNAGYKIYDG
+452 
-466 TKLVDVQATLEDAG
+466 
-480 EGTVKGTDKNLQ
+480 
-492 DIETY
+492 
-497 FKNVTFK
+497 
-504 SYEGNLSDVKLNSNG
+504 
-519 EEKQQKLEF
+519 
-528 KIEKLD
+528 
-534 SVEFENV
+534 
-541 TENGEDTGNIIKAL
+541 
-555 KTNYK
+555 
-560 IEEVE
+560 
-565 MEVPLTIQK
+565 
-574 RTLKLGVR
+574 
-582 GVSRGFRDL
+582 
-591 KYVYEN
+591 
-597 EEETETEG
+597 
-605 KDLKDL
+605 
-611 NLVFATG
+611 
-618 FVNGQDEDKLKVE
+618 
-631 GFKFPKVVDTTAT
+631 
-644 DLTEE
+644 
-649 NVKEKDTAED
+649 
-659 GKHTGA
+659 
-665 LVLQEE
+665 
-671 DQITNPTNNY
+671 
-681 RFDLTATG
+681 
-689 TLEITGEKNAAGYLS
+689 
-704 VDNINSTN
+704 
-712 AYEAGGKRYYGKNA
+712 
-726 NGKNATVQ
+726 
-734 FSETGGY
+734 
-741 NRVYWVNGD
+741 
-750 DKTDVTDSGLEMK
+750 MK

-770 SFYLTKEDES
+770 TFYLRKVDES
-780 GKVLAK
+780 GKILAQ
-786 TQDFKLQFIY
+786 TEEFELQFIY

-959 KNGKYEDKDVVYYTG
+959 KNGKYGDTDVVYYTG
-974 NVTLHMQAY
+974 NVTLHMQAD

-1057 PASETKDN
+1057 PASESKDN

-1082 KPPTVEAQYT
+1082 KPPTVEAEYT

-1137 SFDELKKNKESLGI
+1137 SFDKLKKNKESLGI

-1165 TDQTEYV
+1165 TDQTKYD
-1172 FSIVFD
+1172 FSIVFN

-1189 TDAAGNTGS
+1189 TDAAGNKGY
-1198 DTENDTENKD
+1198 DAGDIDENNNN

-1221 NLTYTAKQNNT
+1221 DLTYTAKQNNT
-1232 ETQLVLDPKYDWF
+1232 ETQLALDPKYDWF
-1245 AANNATAGDN
+1245 GANNATAGDN

-1262 VLTEEN
+1262 ALTEEN
-1268 FTAEFADIAMEAT
+1268 FSAEFADIAVEAT

-1304 ERWTESSTDEGRK
+1304 ERWTESNTDEGRK
-1317 YTLALPEIAVDA
+1317 YTLALSEIAVDA
-1329 NYKITYNCT
+1329 NYKITYTCT

-1343 SLKTITD
+1343 SLKPITH

-1371 GSPAQIWNSLIETI
+1371 GSSAQIWNSLIETI

-1393 NVRVSMASQDATS
+1393 NVRVSMTSQDATS

-1429 DWTAYVSGLS
+1429 DWTPYVSGLS

-1496 YPGFSIRVEDPIVND
+1496 HPGFSIRVEDPIVND

-1560 NLFYSNDV
+1560 DLFYSNDV
-1568 RVSVYAEDWSANSVT
+1568 KVSVYAEDWSANSVT

-1632 LPRVTSTAGGGYSI
+1632 LPRVTSTTGGGYSI

-1654 IHTATVTFSGDSDYT
+1654 LHTATVTFSGDSDYT

-1691 VDKTVPVIKVS
+1691 VDKAVPVIKVS

-1714 KAARTATITVTEHNF
+1714 KEARTATITVTEHNF

-1778 LAENKAADYAQDK
+1778 LADNKAADYAQDK

-1841 GEIKIDSLASISS
+1841 GEIKSDSLASISS
-1854 SATGMNVIFKDFPEG
+1854 SAIGMNVIFKDFPEG

-1888 KSSITFSVNRDGS
+1888 KSSITFSVNHDGS

>member
-227 GRNETTLSIKS
+227 GRKETTLSIKS

-247 EERTFTFEL
+247 EKRTFTFEL

-649 NVKEKDTAED
+649 NVKEKDTAEY

-681 RFDLTATG
+681 KFDLTATG
-689 TLEITGEKNAAGYLS
+689 TLEITGEKDAVGYLS
-704 VDNINSTN
+704 VDNINSSH
-712 AYEAGGKRYYGKNA
+712 AYEAGGKRYY
-726 NGKNATVQ
+726 GKNATVQ

-750 DKTDVTDSGLEMK
+750 KNEDITTAGLGLGNEQK
-763 ENNDINR
+763 NISR
-770 SFYLTKEDES
+770 SFYLTKEENS
-780 GKVLAK
+780 GKIIAK
-786 TQDFKLQFIY
+786 TEAFSIDFEY
-796 DAEPPECGITFDKD
+796 DAEAPVCVTTLDTSDNIVRTLGTAITFGIY
-810 TKNVVRNIEQAV
+810 KNH
-822 TFGFYKKDTIEA
+822 TIEA
-834 NVTLSDTQSGV
+834 NIKLEDEKSGV
-845 NEMSYL
+845 NGMSYFIARTD
-851 VVNTSE
+851 VKKE
-857 DKNHYWELLT
+857 KYEELLT
-867 TEEDYETALSKVK
+867 EADYTEALTEEQFTTEDLVK
-880 FESGEG
+880 
-886 LKTSGKENS
+886 NS
-895 WTIKNIGKLK
+895 NDTWTIKNIGKLK
-905 GGEDLE
+905 AEETLE
-911 CNNYIVFVKAE
+911 CNNYIIFVKAK

-929 IYGSNGVVL
+929 IYGSNGIVL
-938 ENNTQDISVTYKETP
+938 EDNRNDISVTYTESAA
-953 EKNDDG
+953 
-959 KNGKYEDKDVVYYTG
+959 KDVKCGEWNGINYYSG
-974 NVTLHMQAY
+974 DVNLNVTAK
-983 ESGSVYSGLTQMGYQ
+983 EEASDVKFYSGLAQMEYQ
-998 VSNIDGKGNKTT
+998 VSYVYGDGTT
-1010 NEFVSYPEDKQ
+1010 GKDKKVIEKASPQ
-1021 FPKNVTLE
+1021 NVTLE
-1029 KLNNYRKIEE
+1029 ELDAYRTITTAP
-1039 NLYFE
+1039 E
-1044 SDKDSSQVITVIA
+1044 SVPLTADSKKSKVITITA

-1082 KPPTVEAQYT
+1082 ISPTVKAEYT
-1092 QKNLNENNEHC
+1092 QKNLNEKNEPHL
-1103 FRNEK
+1103 RNKK

-1120 TERFLTDIKV
+1120 TERFLKNITV
-1130 CINGKAY
+1130 SINGKDY
-1137 SFDELKKNKESLGI
+1137 TLDELEKNKESLGI
-1151 KEITKNEL
+1151 KEITKDEL

-1189 TDAAGNTGS
+1189 TDAAGNTGDDVK
-1198 DTENDTENKD
+1198 DTENED

-1221 NLTYTAKQNNT
+1221 DLTYTAKQNNT
-1232 ETQLVLDPKYDWF
+1232 ETQLALDPTYEWF

-1268 FTAEFADIAMEAT
+1268 FSAEFADISVEAT

-1304 ERWTESSTDEGRK
+1304 ERWTESNTDEGRK
-1317 YTLALPEIAVDA
+1317 YTLTLPEIAVDA

-1429 DWTAYVSGLS
+1429 DWTSYVSGLS

-1496 YPGFSIRVEDPIVND
+1496 HPGFSIRVEDPIVND

-1568 RVSVYAEDWSANSVT
+1568 KISVYAEDWSANSVT

-1632 LPRVTSTAGGGYSI
+1632 LPRVTSTTGGGYSI

-1654 IHTATVTFSGDSDYT
+1654 LHTATVTFSGDSDYT

-1714 KAARTATITVTEHNF
+1714 KEARTATITVTEHNF

-1778 LAENKAADYAQDK
+1778 LADNKAADYAQDK

-1951 EGEDY
+1951 EGADY

-1981 EGNYVINIYSEDAAH
+1981 EGNYVLNIYSEDAAH

-2032 NMHEFTLNVKDN
+2032 NVHEFTLNVKDN

-2129 NTPLLVSVIVIIVA
+2129 NTPLLISVIVIIVA

>member
-1 MKTKKIKRVL
+1 MKTKRIKRVL

-70 KKLRIENDQLGN
+70 KKLRIENDQLEN

-605 KDLKDL
+605 KNLKDL

-618 FVNGQDEDKLKVE
+618 FVNGQDENTLKVE

-681 RFDLTATG
+681 KFDLTATG

-704 VDNINSTN
+704 VDNINSSH
-712 AYEAGGKRYYGKNA
+712 AYEAGGKRYY
-726 NGKNATVQ
+726 GKNATVQ

-750 DKTDVTDSGLEMK
+750 KNEDITTAGLGLGNEQK
-763 ENNDINR
+763 NISR
-770 SFYLTKEDES
+770 SFYLTKEENS
-780 GKVLAK
+780 GKIIAK
-786 TQDFKLQFIY
+786 TEAFSIDFEY
-796 DAEPPECGITFDKD
+796 DAEAPVCVTTLDTSDNIVRTLGTAITFGIY
-810 TKNVVRNIEQAV
+810 KNH
-822 TFGFYKKDTIEA
+822 TIEA
-834 NVTLSDTQSGV
+834 NIKLEDEKSGV
-845 NEMSYL
+845 NGMSYFIARTD
-851 VVNTSE
+851 VKKE
-857 DKNHYWELLT
+857 KYEELLT
-867 TEEDYETALSKVK
+867 EADYTEALTEEQFTTEDLVK
-880 FESGEG
+880 
-886 LKTSGKENS
+886 NS
-895 WTIKNIGKLK
+895 NDTWTIKNIGKLK
-905 GGEDLE
+905 AEETLE
-911 CNNYIVFVKAE
+911 CNNYIIFVKAK

-929 IYGSNGVVL
+929 IYGSNGIVL
-938 ENNTQDISVTYKETP
+938 EDNRNDISVTYTESAA
-953 EKNDDG
+953 
-959 KNGKYEDKDVVYYTG
+959 KDVKCGEWNGINYYSG
-974 NVTLHMQAY
+974 DVNLNVTAK
-983 ESGSVYSGLTQMGYQ
+983 EEASDVKFYSGLAQMEYQ
-998 VSNIDGKGNKTT
+998 VSYVYGDGTT
-1010 NEFVSYPEDKQ
+1010 GKDKKVIEKASPQ
-1021 FPKNVTLE
+1021 NVTLE
-1029 KLNNYRKIEE
+1029 ELDAYRTITTAPEGVP
-1039 NLYFE
+1039 LTA
-1044 SDKDSSQVITVIA
+1044 DSKKSKVITITA

-1082 KPPTVEAQYT
+1082 ISPTVKAEYT
-1092 QKNLNENNEHC
+1092 QKNLNEKNEPHL
-1103 FRNEK
+1103 RNKK

-1120 TERFLTDIKV
+1120 TERFLKNITV
-1130 CINGKAY
+1130 SINGKDY
-1137 SFDELKKNKESLGI
+1137 TLDELEKNKESLGI
-1151 KEITKNEL
+1151 KEITKDEL

-1189 TDAAGNTGS
+1189 TDAAGNTGDDVK
-1198 DTENDTENKD
+1198 DTENED

-1221 NLTYTAKQNNT
+1221 DLTYTAKQNNT
-1232 ETQLVLDPKYDWF
+1232 ETQLALDPTYEWF

-1268 FTAEFADIAMEAT
+1268 FSAEFADISVEAT

-1329 NYKITYNCT
+1329 NYKITYSCT

-1343 SLKTITD
+1343 SLEEITN

-1429 DWTAYVSGLS
+1429 DWTSYVSGLS

-1778 LAENKAADYAQDK
+1778 LADNKAADYAQDK

-1796 KNPEVKITGV
+1796 KNPEVKITSV

-1854 SATGMNVIFKDFPEG
+1854 SATGMNVIFKDFPED

-2070 NGELPVDIASSN
+2070 NGEFPVDIASSN

-2129 NTPLLVSVIVIIVA
+2129 NPPLLVSVIVIIVA

-2148 VVLVKRKKDK
+2148 VVLVKRKKIK
-2158 EK
+2158 YRR

>member
-649 NVKEKDTAED
+649 NVKEKDTAEY

-681 RFDLTATG
+681 KFDLTATG

-704 VDNINSTN
+704 VDNINSSH
-712 AYEAGGKRYYGKNA
+712 AYEAGGKRYY
-726 NGKNATVQ
+726 GKNATVQ

-750 DKTDVTDSGLEMK
+750 KNEDITTAGLGLGNEQK
-763 ENNDINR
+763 NISR
-770 SFYLTKEDES
+770 SFYLTKEENS
-780 GKVLAK
+780 GKIIAK
-786 TQDFKLQFIY
+786 TEAFSIDFEY
-796 DAEPPECGITFDKD
+796 DAEAPVCVTTLDTSDNIVRTLGTAITFGIY
-810 TKNVVRNIEQAV
+810 KNH
-822 TFGFYKKDTIEA
+822 TIEA
-834 NVTLSDTQSGV
+834 NIKLEDEKSGV
-845 NEMSYL
+845 NGMSYFIARTD
-851 VVNTSE
+851 VKKE
-857 DKNHYWELLT
+857 KYEELLT
-867 TEEDYETALSKVK
+867 EADYTEALTEEQFTTEDLVK
-880 FESGEG
+880 
-886 LKTSGKENS
+886 NS
-895 WTIKNIGKLK
+895 NDTWTIKNIGKLK
-905 GGEDLE
+905 AEETLE
-911 CNNYIVFVKAE
+911 CNNYIIFVKAK

-929 IYGSNGVVL
+929 IYGSNGIVL
-938 ENNTQDISVTYKETP
+938 EDNRNDISVTYTESAA
-953 EKNDDG
+953 
-959 KNGKYEDKDVVYYTG
+959 KDVKCGEWNGINYYSG
-974 NVTLHMQAY
+974 DVNLNVTAK
-983 ESGSVYSGLTQMGYQ
+983 EEASDVKFYSGLAQMEYQ
-998 VSNIDGKGNKTT
+998 VSYVYGDGTT
-1010 NEFVSYPEDKQ
+1010 GKDKKVIEKASPQ
-1021 FPKNVTLE
+1021 NVTLE
-1029 KLNNYRKIEE
+1029 ELDAYRTITTAP
-1039 NLYFE
+1039 E
-1044 SDKDSSQVITVIA
+1044 SVPLTADSKKSKVITITA

-1082 KPPTVEAQYT
+1082 ISPTVKAEYT
-1092 QKNLNENNEHC
+1092 QKNLNEKNEPHL
-1103 FRNEK
+1103 RNKK

-1120 TERFLTDIKV
+1120 TERFLKNITV
-1130 CINGKAY
+1130 SINGKDY
-1137 SFDELKKNKESLGI
+1137 TLDELEKNKESLGI
-1151 KEITKNEL
+1151 KEITKDEL

-1189 TDAAGNTGS
+1189 TDAAGNTGDDVK
-1198 DTENDTENKD
+1198 DTENED

-1221 NLTYTAKQNNT
+1221 DLTYTAKQNNT
-1232 ETQLVLDPKYDWF
+1232 ETQLALDPTYEWF

-1268 FTAEFADIAMEAT
+1268 FSAEFADISVEAT

-1304 ERWTESSTDEGRK
+1304 ERWTESNTDEGRK
-1317 YTLALPEIAVDA
+1317 YTLTLPEIAVDA

-1429 DWTAYVSGLS
+1429 DWTSYVSGLS

-1496 YPGFSIRVEDPIVND
+1496 HPGFSIRVEDPIVND

-1568 RVSVYAEDWSANSVT
+1568 KISVYAEDWSANSVT

-1632 LPRVTSTAGGGYSI
+1632 LPRVTSTTGGGYSI

-1654 IHTATVTFSGDSDYT
+1654 LHTATVTFSGDSDYT

-1714 KAARTATITVTEHNF
+1714 KEARTATITVTEHNF

-1778 LAENKAADYAQDK
+1778 LADNKAADYAQDK

-1951 EGEDY
+1951 EGADY

-1981 EGNYVINIYSEDAAH
+1981 EGNYVLNIYSEDAAH

-2032 NMHEFTLNVKDN
+2032 NVHEFTLNVKDN

-2129 NTPLLVSVIVIIVA
+2129 NTPLLISVIVIIVA

>member
-44 TNAAT
+44 TNEAT
-49 TETGPGLTKGID
+49 TETGPGLTNGID

-70 KKLRIENDQLGN
+70 KKLMIGKDQLGN

-104 RNNLYNVTA
+104 RNNLYDITA
-113 ETSVDAE
+113 EASVDAE

-137 NEVFPG
+137 NKVFPG
-143 MSLVY
+143 MNLVY

-574 RTLKLGVR
+574 RTLKLTINKA
-582 GVSRGFRDL
+582 SRGFRDL
-591 KYVYEN
+591 KYVYKN
-597 EEETETEG
+597 EEGTKTEG
-605 KDLKDL
+605 KDPNDL

-618 FVNGQDEDKLKVE
+618 FVNGQDENTLKVE

-649 NVKEKDTAED
+649 NVKEKDTAEY

-681 RFDLTATG
+681 KFDLTATG

-726 NGKNATVQ
+726 TVQ

-750 DKTDVTDSGLEMK
+750 KNEDITTAGLGLGNEQK
-763 ENNDINR
+763 NISR
-770 SFYLTKEDES
+770 SFYLTKEENS
-780 GKVLAK
+780 GKIIAK
-786 TQDFKLQFIY
+786 TEAFSIDFEY
-796 DAEPPECGITFDKD
+796 DAEAPVCVTTLDTSDNIVRTLGTAITFGIY
-810 TKNVVRNIEQAV
+810 KNH
-822 TFGFYKKDTIEA
+822 TIEA
-834 NVTLSDTQSGV
+834 NIKLEDEKSGV
-845 NEMSYL
+845 NGMSYFIARTD
-851 VVNTSE
+851 VKKE
-857 DKNHYWELLT
+857 KYEELLT
-867 TEEDYETALSKVK
+867 EADYTEALTEEQFTTEDLVK
-880 FESGEG
+880 
-886 LKTSGKENS
+886 NS
-895 WTIKNIGKLK
+895 NDTWTIKNIGKLK
-905 GGEDLE
+905 AEETLE
-911 CNNYIVFVKAE
+911 CNNYIIFVKAK

-929 IYGSNGVVL
+929 IYGSNGIVL
-938 ENNTQDISVTYKETP
+938 EDNRNDISVIYTESAA
-953 EKNDDG
+953 
-959 KNGKYEDKDVVYYTG
+959 KDVKCGEWNGINYYSG
-974 NVTLHMQAY
+974 DVNLNVTAK
-983 ESGSVYSGLTQMGYQ
+983 EEASDVKFYSGLAQMEYQ
-998 VSNIDGKGNKTT
+998 VSYVYGDGTT
-1010 NEFVSYPEDKQ
+1010 GKDKKVIEKASPQ
-1021 FPKNVTLE
+1021 NVTLE
-1029 KLNNYRKIEE
+1029 ELDAYRTITTAPEGVP
-1039 NLYFE
+1039 LIA
-1044 SDKDSSQVITVIA
+1044 DSKKSKVITITA

-1082 KPPTVEAQYT
+1082 ISPTVKAEYT
-1092 QKNLNENNEHC
+1092 QKNLNEKNEPHL
-1103 FRNEK
+1103 RNKK

-1120 TERFLTDIKV
+1120 TERFLKNITV
-1130 CINGKAY
+1130 SINGKDY
-1137 SFDELKKNKESLGI
+1137 TLDELEKNKESLGI
-1151 KEITKNEL
+1151 KEITKDEL

-1189 TDAAGNTGS
+1189 TDAAGNTGDDVK
-1198 DTENDTENKD
+1198 DTENED

-1221 NLTYTAKQNNT
+1221 DLTYTAKQNNT
-1232 ETQLVLDPKYDWF
+1232 ETQLALDPTYEWF

-1262 VLTEEN
+1262 VPTEEN
-1268 FTAEFADIAMEAT
+1268 FSAEFADISVEAT

-1304 ERWTESSTDEGRK
+1304 ERWTESNTDEGRK
-1317 YTLALPEIAVDA
+1317 YTLTLPEIAVDA

-1371 GSPAQIWNSLIETI
+1371 GSSAQIWNSLIETI

-1429 DWTAYVSGLS
+1429 DWTSYVSGLS

-1496 YPGFSIRVEDPIVND
+1496 HPGFSIRVEDPIVND

-1568 RVSVYAEDWSANSVT
+1568 KISVYAEDWSANSVT

-1632 LPRVTSTAGGGYSI
+1632 LPRVTSTTGGGYSI

-1654 IHTATVTFSGDSDYT
+1654 LHTATVTFSGDSDYT

-1714 KAARTATITVTEHNF
+1714 KEARTATITVTEHNF

-1778 LAENKAADYAQDK
+1778 LADNKAADYAQDK

-1981 EGNYVINIYSEDAAH
+1981 EGNYVLNIYSEDAAH

-2032 NMHEFTLNVKDN
+2032 NVHEFTLNVKDN

>member
-36 EPKLSVNV
+36 AGQTGNGEEETGGGTTPDQEGMADEKLSVHVVN
-44 TNAAT
+44 NALIDI
-49 TETGPGLTKGID
+49 GPGLSD
-61 LVINYGENQ
+61 VNL
-70 KKLRIENDQLGN
+70 KLTYSNGSEASLTIGADQIGTTVN
-82 ELSTDILYE
+82 TDISYD
-91 EFSDASYSVSLSD
+91 EFTTDTYDAVISDV
-104 RNNLYNVTA
+104 NGLYNVTS
-113 ETSVDAE
+113 ETGIDAASK
-120 TKSLNI
+120 TLMV
-126 TITELKVKTEG
+126 TITGLSVKTDDNSILGAAEDTVYAADE
-137 NEVFPG
+137 NVFSVVG
-143 MSLVY
+143 TW
-148 VNAVNSFYVDGPWK
+148 A
-162 DYING
+162 DYIDT
-167 WEIREKENKCGAEI
+167 WEIRDNTSGATIEENGKN
-181 TGPSDA
+181 
-187 QECKVTTSK
+187 CKVTTSR
-196 GSKGS
+196 GSR
-201 DENEKALFT
+201 DEDPAEFT
-210 IVAKVDDT
+210 IAAKVGAQ
-218 EIASQTIES
+218 EVASKKVTVKRRPTS
-227 GRNETTLSIKS
+227 LSVS
-238 DEEKEWTVG
+238 SG
-247 EERTFTFEL
+247 EENVWLFSKEVTFTFTL
-256 KSGSTPLANR
+256 KSGDTLVENR
-266 EIEWKYGADDEVGT
+266 TIAGNYPENNRITRFNCETNK
-280 MGTYKTDENG
+280 NG
-290 EVSIDNIR
+290 EATQKVKLIKWQQNLVITGNF
-298 LSRKPEKFS
+298 E
-307 IEGIFK
+307 
-313 GDDAYS
+313 GDDIYE
-319 PAEVKGEYSLTKAS
+319 PAEIQGKYALNKYTGKILFEGETKPD
-333 GKLWLDENSTEYTAE
+333 KYSTES
-348 NPLVLTYGTEDTE
+348 PLVVTYGTKDTE
-361 FPVVLKNSD
+361 LPMALCDANGKNVEK
-370 GNEINEELAKLNAQ
+370 NENVETVDA
-384 LVSPQDNIT
+384 VSENSE
-393 VVADAKS
+393 VVAVSADKTT
-400 GKITITPKNAS
+400 KTITITPKRAFN
-411 GEKTEVKIT
+411 KPVKVTIT
-420 GETQSYT
+420 GQTTNYKFS
-427 FERTIYVKVDP
+427 RDIYVQVDP
-438 YPLKINKESVKAYA
+438 YPLTIKEDSVHVFA
-452 PGKKDNAGYKIYDG
+452 PGKANVEGAVEGEKIYDG
-466 TKLVDVQATLEDAG
+466 TTKVDVKATLEAVEDDEYTPTDAAKSDIDAYK
-480 EGTVKGTDKNLQ
+480 EVIFKNYDSKLKNVAKNEAAQ
-492 DIETY
+492 TMY
-497 FKNVTFK
+497 FKPETF
-504 SYEGNLSDVKLNSNG
+504 NDN
-519 EEKQQKLEF
+519 
-528 KIEKLD
+528 
-534 SVEFENV
+534 VEFV
-541 TENGEDTGNIIKAL
+541 SATATDTATFTN
-555 KTNYK
+555 NYK
-560 IEEVE
+560 IQDKHPSIEKE
-565 MEVPLTIQK
+565 LTIQK
-574 RTLKLGVR
+574 RTLKLSVADT
-582 GVSRGFRDL
+582 SRGFRDL
-591 KYVYEN
+591 DYTAKSLDSLVSVIKVKNDTN
-597 EEETETEG
+597 E
-605 KDLKDL
+605 
-611 NLVFATG
+611 TG
-618 FVNGQDEDKLKVE
+618 FVPGENETNLE
-631 GFKFPKVVDTTAT
+631 GFRLPNVVDTTADGLNT
-644 DLTEE
+644 D
-649 NVKEKDTAED
+649 NVKEKDTASCGE
-659 GKHTGA
+659 HA
-665 LVLQEE
+665 NVLKLQAD
-671 DQITNPTNNY
+671 DQTNPTNNY
-681 RFDLTATG
+681 KFDLTATG
-689 TLEITGEKNAAGYLS
+689 TLEITEEKDAAGYLS
-704 VDNINSTN
+704 VDNINSSH
-712 AYEAGGKRYYGKNA
+712 AYEAGGKRYY
-726 NGKNATVQ
+726 GKNATVQ

-750 DKTDVTDSGLEMK
+750 KNEDITTAGLGLGNEQK
-763 ENNDINR
+763 NISR
-770 SFYLTKEDES
+770 SFYLTKEENS
-780 GKVLAK
+780 GKIIAK
-786 TQDFKLQFIY
+786 TEAFSIDFEY
-796 DAEPPECGITFDKD
+796 DAEAPVCVTTLDTSDNIVRTLGTAITFGIY
-810 TKNVVRNIEQAV
+810 KNH
-822 TFGFYKKDTIEA
+822 TIEA
-834 NVTLSDTQSGV
+834 NIKLEDEKSGV
-845 NEMSYL
+845 NGMSYFIARTD
-851 VVNTSE
+851 VKKE
-857 DKNHYWELLT
+857 KYEELLT
-867 TEEDYETALSKVK
+867 EADYTEALTEEQFTTEDLVK
-880 FESGEG
+880 
-886 LKTSGKENS
+886 NS
-895 WTIKNIGKLK
+895 NDTWTIKNIGKLK
-905 GGEDLE
+905 AEETLE
-911 CNNYIVFVKAE
+911 CNNYIIFVKAK

-929 IYGSNGVVL
+929 IYGSNGIVL
-938 ENNTQDISVTYKETP
+938 EDNRNDISVTYTESAA
-953 EKNDDG
+953 
-959 KNGKYEDKDVVYYTG
+959 KDVKCGEWNGINYYSG
-974 NVTLHMQAY
+974 DVNLNVTAK
-983 ESGSVYSGLTQMGYQ
+983 EEASDVKFYSGLAQMEYQ
-998 VSNIDGKGNKTT
+998 VSYVYGDGTT
-1010 NEFVSYPEDKQ
+1010 GKDKKVIEKASPQ
-1021 FPKNVTLE
+1021 NVTLE
-1029 KLNNYRKIEE
+1029 ELDAYRTITTAPEGVP
-1039 NLYFE
+1039 LTA
-1044 SDKDSSQVITVIA
+1044 DSKKSKVITITA

-1082 KPPTVEAQYT
+1082 ISPTVKAEYT
-1092 QKNLNENNEHC
+1092 QKNLNEKNEPHL
-1103 FRNEK
+1103 RNKK

-1120 TERFLTDIKV
+1120 TERFLKNITV
-1130 CINGKAY
+1130 SINGKDY
-1137 SFDELKKNKESLGI
+1137 TLDELEKNKESLGI
-1151 KEITKNEL
+1151 KEITKDEL

-1189 TDAAGNTGS
+1189 TDAAGNTGDDVK
-1198 DTENDTENKD
+1198 DTENED

-1221 NLTYTAKQNNT
+1221 DLTYTAKQNNT
-1232 ETQLVLDPKYDWF
+1232 ETQLALDPTYEWF

-1268 FTAEFADIAMEAT
+1268 FSAEFADISVEAT

-1304 ERWTESSTDEGRK
+1304 ERWTESNTDEGRK
-1317 YTLALPEIAVDA
+1317 YTLTLPEIAVDA

-1429 DWTAYVSGLS
+1429 DWTSYVSGLS

-1496 YPGFSIRVEDPIVND
+1496 HPGFSIRVEDPIVND

-1560 NLFYSNDV
+1560 NMFYSNDV
-1568 RVSVYAEDWSANSVT
+1568 KVSVYAEDWSANSVT

-1714 KAARTATITVTEHNF
+1714 KAARAATITVTEHNF

-1778 LAENKAADYAQDK
+1778 LADNKAADYAQDK

-1906 SGTKALVDKKYT
+1906 SSTKALVDKKYT

-2090 SCDKAGNISKEVYD
+2090 SCDKADNISKEVYD

-2148 VVLVKRKKDK
+2148 VVLMKRKKDK

>member
-1 MKTKKIKRVL
+1 
-11 AFFLAVVF
+11 
-19 AFSTCMTASPY
+19 
-30 TVQATE
+30 
-36 EPKLSVNV
+36 
-44 TNAAT
+44 
-49 TETGPGLTKGID
+49 
-61 LVINYGENQ
+61 
-70 KKLRIENDQLGN
+70 
-82 ELSTDILYE
+82 
-91 EFSDASYSVSLSD
+91 
-104 RNNLYNVTA
+104 
-113 ETSVDAE
+113 
-120 TKSLNI
+120 
-126 TITELKVKTEG
+126 
-137 NEVFPG
+137 
-143 MSLVY
+143 
-148 VNAVNSFYVDGPWK
+148 
-162 DYING
+162 
-167 WEIREKENKCGAEI
+167 
-181 TGPSDA
+181 
-187 QECKVTTSK
+187 
-196 GSKGS
+196 
-201 DENEKALFT
+201 
-210 IVAKVDDT
+210 
-218 EIASQTIES
+218 
-227 GRNETTLSIKS
+227 
-238 DEEKEWTVG
+238 
-247 EERTFTFEL
+247 
-256 KSGSTPLANR
+256 
-266 EIEWKYGADDEVGT
+266 
-280 MGTYKTDENG
+280 
-290 EVSIDNIR
+290 
-298 LSRKPEKFS
+298 
-307 IEGIFK
+307 
-313 GDDAYS
+313 
-319 PAEVKGEYSLTKAS
+319 
-333 GKLWLDENSTEYTAE
+333 
-348 NPLVLTYGTEDTE
+348 
-361 FPVVLKNSD
+361 
-370 GNEINEELAKLNAQ
+370 
-384 LVSPQDNIT
+384 
-393 VVADAKS
+393 
-400 GKITITPKNAS
+400 
-411 GEKTEVKIT
+411 
-420 GETQSYT
+420 
-427 FERTIYVKVDP
+427 
-438 YPLKINKESVKAYA
+438 
-452 PGKKDNAGYKIYDG
+452 
-466 TKLVDVQATLEDAG
+466 
-480 EGTVKGTDKNLQ
+480 
-492 DIETY
+492 
-497 FKNVTFK
+497 
-504 SYEGNLSDVKLNSNG
+504 
-519 EEKQQKLEF
+519 
-528 KIEKLD
+528 
-534 SVEFENV
+534 
-541 TENGEDTGNIIKAL
+541 
-555 KTNYK
+555 
-560 IEEVE
+560 
-565 MEVPLTIQK
+565 
-574 RTLKLGVR
+574 
-582 GVSRGFRDL
+582 
-591 KYVYEN
+591 
-597 EEETETEG
+597 
-605 KDLKDL
+605 
-611 NLVFATG
+611 
-618 FVNGQDEDKLKVE
+618 
-631 GFKFPKVVDTTAT
+631 
-644 DLTEE
+644 
-649 NVKEKDTAED
+649 
-659 GKHTGA
+659 
-665 LVLQEE
+665 
-671 DQITNPTNNY
+671 
-681 RFDLTATG
+681 
-689 TLEITGEKNAAGYLS
+689 
-704 VDNINSTN
+704 
-712 AYEAGGKRYYGKNA
+712 
-726 NGKNATVQ
+726 
-734 FSETGGY
+734 
-741 NRVYWVNGD
+741 
-750 DKTDVTDSGLEMK
+750 MK

-959 KNGKYEDKDVVYYTG
+959 KNGKYGDTDVVYYMG

-1039 NLYFE
+1039 DLYFE

-1082 KPPTVEAQYT
+1082 KPPTVEAKYT

-1189 TDAAGNTGS
+1189 TDAAGNTGDDAK
-1198 DTENDTENKD
+1198 DTENNE

-1232 ETQLVLDPKYDWF
+1232 ETQLALDPKYDWF
-1245 AANNATAGDN
+1245 GANNATAGDN

-1262 VLTEEN
+1262 ALTEEN
-1268 FTAEFADIAMEAT
+1268 FSAEFADITVEAT

-1329 NYKITYNCT
+1329 NYKITYSCT

-1343 SLKTITD
+1343 SLEEITD

-1429 DWTAYVSGLS
+1429 DWTSYVSGLS

-1511 AYAGLKKITYRIEN
+1511 AYAGLEKITYRIEN

-1568 RVSVYAEDWSANSVT
+1568 KVSVYAEDWSANSVT

-1602 DKSDVHNGK
+1602 DKSDVYNGK

-1654 IHTATVTFSGDSDYT
+1654 IHTKTVTFSGDSDYT

-1714 KAARTATITVTEHNF
+1714 KAARTATITVMEHNF

-1778 LAENKAADYAQDK
+1778 LADNKAADYAQDK

-2090 SCDKAGNISKEVYD
+2090 SCDKADNISKEVYD

-2148 VVLVKRKKDK
+2148 VVLVKR
-2158 EK
+2158 EKIKYRR

>member
-313 GDDAYS
+313 GDDVYS

-519 EEKQQKLEF
+519 EEEQQKLEF

-649 NVKEKDTAED
+649 NVKEKDTAEY

-681 RFDLTATG
+681 KFDLTATG
-689 TLEITGEKNAAGYLS
+689 TLEITGEKDAVGYLS
-704 VDNINSTN
+704 VDNINSSH
-712 AYEAGGKRYYGKNA
+712 AYEAGGKRYY
-726 NGKNATVQ
+726 GKNATVQ

-750 DKTDVTDSGLEMK
+750 KNEDITTAGLGLGNEQK
-763 ENNDINR
+763 NISR
-770 SFYLTKEDES
+770 SFYLTKEENS
-780 GKVLAK
+780 GKIIAK
-786 TQDFKLQFIY
+786 TEAFSIDFEY
-796 DAEPPECGITFDKD
+796 DAEAPVCVTTLDTSDNIVRTLGTAITFGIY
-810 TKNVVRNIEQAV
+810 KNH
-822 TFGFYKKDTIEA
+822 TIEA
-834 NVTLSDTQSGV
+834 NIKLEDEKSGV
-845 NEMSYL
+845 NGMSYFIAR
-851 VVNTSE
+851 TDIKKE
-857 DKNHYWELLT
+857 KYEELLT
-867 TEEDYETALSKVK
+867 EADYTEALTEEQFTTEDLVK
-880 FESGEG
+880 
-886 LKTSGKENS
+886 NS
-895 WTIKNIGKLK
+895 NDTWTIKNIGKLK
-905 GGEDLE
+905 AEETLE
-911 CNNYIVFVKAE
+911 CNNYIIFVKAK

-929 IYGSNGVVL
+929 IYGSNGIVL
-938 ENNTQDISVTYKETP
+938 EDNRNDISVTYTESAA
-953 EKNDDG
+953 
-959 KNGKYEDKDVVYYTG
+959 KDVKCGEWNGINYYSG
-974 NVTLHMQAY
+974 DVNLNVTAK
-983 ESGSVYSGLTQMGYQ
+983 EEASDVKFYSGLAQMEYQ
-998 VSNIDGKGNKTT
+998 VSYVYGDGTT
-1010 NEFVSYPEDKQ
+1010 GKDKKVIEKASPQ
-1021 FPKNVTLE
+1021 NVTLE
-1029 KLNNYRKIEE
+1029 ELDAYRTITTAPEGVP
-1039 NLYFE
+1039 LTA
-1044 SDKDSSQVITVIA
+1044 DSKKSKVITITA

-1082 KPPTVEAQYT
+1082 ISPTVKAEYT
-1092 QKNLNENNEHC
+1092 QKNLNEKNEPHL
-1103 FRNEK
+1103 RNKK

-1120 TERFLTDIKV
+1120 TERFLKNITV
-1130 CINGKAY
+1130 SINGKDY
-1137 SFDELKKNKESLGI
+1137 TLDELEKNKESLGI
-1151 KEITKNEL
+1151 KEITKDEL

-1189 TDAAGNTGS
+1189 TDAAGNTGDDVK
-1198 DTENDTENKD
+1198 DTENED

-1221 NLTYTAKQNNT
+1221 DLTYTAKQNNT
-1232 ETQLVLDPKYDWF
+1232 ETQLALDPTYEWF

-1268 FTAEFADIAMEAT
+1268 FTAEFADISVEAT

-1304 ERWTESSTDEGRK
+1304 ERWTESNTDEGRK
-1317 YTLALPEIAVDA
+1317 YTLTLPEIAVDA

-1429 DWTAYVSGLS
+1429 DWTSYVSGLS

-1458 TEYFSTDGIIVDN
+1458 TEYFSTEGIIVDN

-1496 YPGFSIRVEDPIVND
+1496 HPGFSIRVEDPIVND

-1560 NLFYSNDV
+1560 NMFYSNDV
-1568 RVSVYAEDWSANSVT
+1568 KVSVYAEDWSANSVT

-1632 LPRVTSTAGGGYSI
+1632 LLRVTSTTGGGYSI

-1654 IHTATVTFSGDSDYT
+1654 LHTATVTFSGDSDYT

-1714 KAARTATITVTEHNF
+1714 KEARTATITVTEHNF

-1769 YTFTVSGLD
+1769 YTFTVRGLD
-1778 LAENKAADYAQDK
+1778 LADNKAADYAQDK

-1981 EGNYVINIYSEDAAH
+1981 EGNYVLNIYSEDAAH

-2032 NMHEFTLNVKDN
+2032 NVHEFTLNVKDN

-2063 EDEIAQL
+2063 EDEITQL

-2129 NTPLLVSVIVIIVA
+2129 NTPLLISVIVIIVA

>member
-313 GDDAYS
+313 GDDVYS

-597 EEETETEG
+597 EEETEIEG

-649 NVKEKDTAED
+649 NVKEKDTAEY

-681 RFDLTATG
+681 KFDLTATG
-689 TLEITGEKNAAGYLS
+689 TLEITGEKNAVGYLS
-704 VDNINSTN
+704 VDNINSSH
-712 AYEAGGKRYYGKNA
+712 AYEAGGKRYY
-726 NGKNATVQ
+726 GKNATVQ

-750 DKTDVTDSGLEMK
+750 KNEDITTAGLGLGNEQK
-763 ENNDINR
+763 NISR
-770 SFYLTKEDES
+770 SFYLTKEENS
-780 GKVLAK
+780 GKIIAK
-786 TQDFKLQFIY
+786 TEAFSIDFEY
-796 DAEPPECGITFDKD
+796 DAEAPVCVTTLDTSDNIVRTLGTAITFGIY
-810 TKNVVRNIEQAV
+810 KNH
-822 TFGFYKKDTIEA
+822 TIEA
-834 NVTLSDTQSGV
+834 NIKLEDEKSGV
-845 NEMSYL
+845 NGMSYFIARTD
-851 VVNTSE
+851 VKKE
-857 DKNHYWELLT
+857 KYEELLT
-867 TEEDYETALSKVK
+867 EADYTEALTEEQFATEDLVK
-880 FESGEG
+880 
-886 LKTSGKENS
+886 NS
-895 WTIKNIGKLK
+895 NDTWTIKNIGKLK
-905 GGEDLE
+905 AEETLE
-911 CNNYIVFVKAE
+911 CNNYIIFVKAK

-929 IYGSNGVVL
+929 IYGSNGIVL
-938 ENNTQDISVTYKETP
+938 EDNRNDISVTYTESAA
-953 EKNDDG
+953 
-959 KNGKYEDKDVVYYTG
+959 KDVKCGEWNGINYYSG
-974 NVTLHMQAY
+974 DVNLNVTAK
-983 ESGSVYSGLTQMGYQ
+983 EEVSDVKFYSGLAQMEYQ
-998 VSNIDGKGNKTT
+998 VSYVYGDGTT
-1010 NEFVSYPEDKQ
+1010 GKDKKVIEKASPQ
-1021 FPKNVTLE
+1021 NVTLE
-1029 KLNNYRKIEE
+1029 ELDAYRTITTAPEGVP
-1039 NLYFE
+1039 LTA
-1044 SDKDSSQVITVIA
+1044 DSKKSKVITITA

-1082 KPPTVEAQYT
+1082 ISPTVKAEYT
-1092 QKNLNENNEHC
+1092 QKNLNEKNEPHL
-1103 FRNEK
+1103 RNKK

-1120 TERFLTDIKV
+1120 TERFLKNITV
-1130 CINGKAY
+1130 SINGKDY
-1137 SFDELKKNKESLGI
+1137 TLDELEKNKESLGI
-1151 KEITKNEL
+1151 KEITKDEL

-1189 TDAAGNTGS
+1189 TDAAGNTGDDVK
-1198 DTENDTENKD
+1198 DTENED

-1221 NLTYTAKQNNT
+1221 DLTYTAKQNNT
-1232 ETQLVLDPKYDWF
+1232 ETQLALDPTYEWF

-1268 FTAEFADIAMEAT
+1268 FSAEFADISVEAT

-1304 ERWTESSTDEGRK
+1304 ERWTESNTDEGRK
-1317 YTLALPEIAVDA
+1317 YTLTLPEIAVDA

-1429 DWTAYVSGLS
+1429 DWTSYVSGLS

-1511 AYAGLKKITYRIEN
+1511 AYAGLEKITYRIEN

-1568 RVSVYAEDWSANSVT
+1568 KVSVYAEDWSANSVT

-1632 LPRVTSTAGGGYSI
+1632 LPRVTSTAGGGYNI

-1654 IHTATVTFSGDSDYT
+1654 FHTATVTFSGDSDYT

-1737 TTASAGGAPS
+1737 TTASAGGAPF

-1778 LAENKAADYAQDK
+1778 LADNKAADYAQDK

-1854 SATGMNVIFKDFPEG
+1854 SATGMNVIFKDFPED

-2104 PETNAQ
+2104 PESNAQ

-2148 VVLVKRKKDK
+2148 AVLVKRKKIK
-2158 EK
+2158 YRR

>member
-44 TNAAT
+44 TLGDGVSTENLIFDGLNLEFTDRNDQEIGSISIAKEDLGTTKT
-49 TETGPGLTKGID
+49 TE
-61 LVINYGENQ
+61 
-70 KKLRIENDQLGN
+70 
-82 ELSTDILYE
+82 ILYSKISDISNIIITDTKQLYTVTTSE
-91 EFSDASYSVSLSD
+91 ADFDDETHTMALEIQSFSVNTSENSISGADSVYAEDTNSFSVQGTWGSYIDEWVIEDNTAKAEFSDGK
-104 RNNLYNVTA
+104 NTN
-113 ETSVDAE
+113 TSCVIKAA
-120 TKSLNI
+120 N
-126 TITELKVKTEG
+126 G
-137 NEVFPG
+137 NETAFTLIAKAKGNEIARKQIDVIRKDTNLEVTCSNELQSWGTPVKVTFKLTSNG
-143 MSLVY
+143 Q
-148 VNAVNSFYVDGPWK
+148 AVAGKQIQYQYIDGKNNQITGTCPELT
-162 DYING
+162 NEEG
-167 WEIREKENKCGAEI
+167 VTTAEI
-181 TGPSDA
+181 TLNGYQSTV
-187 QECKVTTSK
+187 EVT
-196 GSKGS
+196 GSFAG
-201 DENEKALFT
+201 
-210 IVAKVDDT
+210 
-218 EIASQTIES
+218 
-227 GRNETTLSIKS
+227 
-238 DEEKEWTVG
+238 
-247 EERTFTFEL
+247 
-256 KSGSTPLANR
+256 
-266 EIEWKYGADDEVGT
+266 DEVYKDCKNSDTYRPNKEEGT
-280 MGTYKTDENG
+280 MEFD
-290 EVSIDNIR
+290 R
-298 LSRKPEKFS
+298 
-307 IEGIFK
+307 
-313 GDDAYS
+313 
-319 PAEVKGEYSLTKAS
+319 
-333 GKLWLDENSTEYTAE
+333 ENSPVEQLE
-348 NPLVLTYGTEDTE
+348 LTYGTDATE
-361 FPVVLKNSD
+361 LT
-370 GNEINEELAKLNAQ
+370 IKLQ
-384 LVSPQDNIT
+384 HKTDNIEEPFSSININYT
-393 VVADAKS
+393 ADS
-400 GKITITPKNAS
+400 NISVTSNPEERTLTITPLKVSDEEIPVTIDA
-411 GEKTEVKIT
+411 ETE
-420 GETQSYT
+420 SYT
-427 FERTIYVKVDP
+427 FTKTIYVKVKP
-438 YPLKINKESVKAYA
+438 YPLAVKEGSVHVFA
-452 PGKKDNAGYKIYDG
+452 PGKANLENAVEDVKIYDG
-466 TKLVDVQATLEDAG
+466 TSTVDVKATLVDAQ
-480 EGTVKGTDKNLQ
+480 VKGITPTT
-492 DIETY
+492 ETKDEIKLFQEIVFGGY
-497 FKNVTFK
+497 DSKLKNVQG
-504 SYEGNLSDVKLNSNG
+504 E
-519 EEKQQKLEF
+519 EEKQNMTFAPKNLSTVSN
-528 KIEKLD
+528 LR
-534 SVEFENV
+534 
-541 TENGEDTGNIIKAL
+541 EDL

-565 MEVPLTIQK
+565 MGVPLTIQK
-574 RTLKLGVR
+574 RTLKLTINKA
-582 GVSRGFRDL
+582 SRGFRDL
-591 KYVYEN
+591 EYLDEN
-597 EEETETEG
+597 EKPLTDLRDLIEIQP
-605 KDLKDL
+605 KDTA
-611 NLVFATG
+611 NETG
-618 FVNGQDEDKLKVE
+618 FVDGESQKNLTDF
-631 GFKFPKVVDTTAT
+631 GFKLPNVLDTTV
-644 DLTEE
+644 TEDQA
-649 NVKEKDTAED
+649 KDIKHKDTVKYSNQD
-659 GKHTGA
+659 KA
-665 LVLQEE
+665 LQFEKN
-671 DQITNPTNNY
+671 DKNANPTNNY
-681 RFDLTATG
+681 KFDLTATG
-689 TLEITGEKNAAGYLS
+689 TLEITEEKKVTGYVS
-704 VDNINSTN
+704 VHEDSIRVHEDKDNNT
-712 AYEAGGKRYYGKNA
+712 RYYGND
-726 NGKNATVQ
+726 ATVK
-734 FSETGGY
+734 FALEGDY
-741 NRVYWVNGD
+741 NKIYLWDEKNKNGD
-750 DKTDVTDSGLEMK
+750 DITEKGLELK
-763 ENNDINR
+763 IPENNETSITKQ
-770 SFYLTKEDES
+770 FYLTHEENGDTEPI
-780 GKVLAK
+780 AK
-786 TQDFKLQFIY
+786 TEIFTIEFVY
-796 DAEPPECGITFDKD
+796 DGTAPECDEIQLGQQASVLNDLKQAITFGIYNKE
-810 TKNVVRNIEQAV
+810 I
-822 TFGFYKKDTIEA
+822 IEA
-834 NVTLSDTQSGV
+834 TVKFSDNQSGV
-845 NEMSYL
+845 NGMSYFIAR
-851 VVNTSE
+851 TDAKKE
-857 DKNHYWELLT
+857 KYEELLT
-867 TEEDYETALSKVK
+867 EADYAEALAEEQFTTEDLVK
-880 FESGEG
+880 
-886 LKTSGKENS
+886 NS
-895 WTIKNIGKLK
+895 NDTWTIKNIGKLK

-959 KNGKYEDKDVVYYTG
+959 KNGKYGDTDVVYYMG

-1039 NLYFE
+1039 DLYFE

-1082 KPPTVEAQYT
+1082 KPPTVEAKYT

-1189 TDAAGNTGS
+1189 TDAAGNTGDDAK
-1198 DTENDTENKD
+1198 DTENNE

-1232 ETQLVLDPKYDWF
+1232 ETHLALDPKYDWF

-1268 FTAEFADIAMEAT
+1268 FSAEFADIAMEAT

-1329 NYKITYNCT
+1329 NYKITYTCT

-1429 DWTAYVSGLS
+1429 DWTSYVSGLS

-1560 NLFYSNDV
+1560 NMFYSNDV
-1568 RVSVYAEDWSANSVT
+1568 KVSVYAEDWSANSVT

-1747 IGGWANSGDT
+1747 IDGWANSGDT

-2082 QYQTIELV
+2082 QYQTIELI

-2104 PETNAQ
+2104 PESNAQ

-2148 VVLVKRKKDK
+2148 VVLVKRKKIK
-2158 EK
+2158 YRR